1 MPPVVIAAAVSM
13 AAAGAAAATWIAA
26 STALIITIGASV
38 AGALLTKPPS
48 FGDYTSQQE
57 RKQVLRSSTAPQA
70 HIYGRTVTSGLL
82 FFAEEEKGS
91 STKEWVHLA
100 IALCGHPIDGV
111 EEIWL
116 GDEPIRN
123 YGSNATYE
131 IHSDRQ
137 TADPFMLAKCA
148 SWKDDMIGKGI
159 TWARISLK
167 FDADKFPAGIP
178 NIKFL
183 VRGKRVLDPRNN
195 TVAWTDNAALCIRD
209 YYASY
214 LKVDEADIN
223 TQQFIQAANI
233 CDQTVTNN
241 GVTRKRYTING
252 TFDASEASSAVLDD
266 LHLAC
271 AGEPTF
277 MAGQHGIFVGAY
289 YGPATM
295 NLVNSQ
301 IVSDVQIIPEASFG
315 DKLNIVTGTFLDPNA
330 QFAETE
336 FPQVRVDQYITEDG
350 AEFVDD
356 VKYRFVANVY
366 QAQQLAQIKINRTR
380 IGRSLK
386 FTMNMSGYSYRPGY
400 YVKFTLDELGISNQE
415 FRITDWS
422 INATKGVDITLRQET
437 PAVWLDIIGQPIER
451 PDITDFPSQG
461 IAAPLNLAFTVL
473 NIGDAVQGRLTW
485 KNGTVDVNYN
495 IVIIRQSGKIVQSIQ
510 VPGET
515 VDITGL
521 PRGSYEMA
529 VVSVNHF
536 GQHSPEAM
544 IVAEIHAP
552 NTPTSVLMDNG
563 YFEYTLKP
571 QSSDLAT
578 VSVQYDFW
586 TSGTTKLANTSD
598 ATVTGNA
605 TRKGI
610 GKTWTEASDKNDR
623 IYYWYIRAINAFGT
637 SPFIE
642 FAAHFEMEPGKA
654 IDFIDTNIK
663 ESETYQELDKG
674 ITDNNNAISNAN
686 QVINTVKNSVTNIQ
700 NDVSLINVD
709 ISDMQNDI
717 AQAQLAITHN
727 TESIAK
733 NIDDIVINKDAISK
747 NAADI
752 LANTGK
758 INKEITDRANAVS
771 AEATTRASQI
781 AQTAK
786 TAADNLLNEKLAR
799 EAAINQT
806 NTVVQNNYDSLATQ
820 IAQVSAGTG
829 QQFDSAR
836 IYYFDK
842 NPEGWSLDDAGNTP
856 MLVTED
862 GWLKAPTGQAK
873 FDARSSNDLNV
884 NGSAY
889 KFLKLRIRKVGTPN
903 WVGQLFWIG
912 STEQG
917 WTDARK
923 YNIPEPSYDANGVST
938 LDLNDLPWAAS
949 NMLRRIRLNL
959 SSNQTDTSY
968 YLIDFVAIGRPTPG
982 ASTAALEEERTARV
996 NADAS
1001 EAAARQ
1007 TLAAQVRG
1015 GYDGTDPSQLT
1026 SGLIYS
1032 ERQVRISAEQAISQS
1047 VTALRTDYN
1056 NNKATV
1062 QQSLDTLT
1070 NKTTSNANAIT
1081 NLTSTVDKKAD
1092 ATALNAL
1099 TTRVSTVEGTVTSQ
1113 GNSITSL
1120 TSSLNT
1126 LKNQTSNPWLDG
1138 SFESYTNGQNLS
1150 GSDGKCVVTTD
1161 QHYVGSKALKVTRS
1175 PNENGNSDKTLA
1187 VRSTIRENAFYKFE
1201 LYALM
1206 PADQQPSSGW
1216 NCVVGF
1222 NLKDSAGN
1230 QAWPFGVNITEAA
1243 LTAGGGRDKWVK
1255 FSGILSAGAG
1265 KTDAA
1270 VWISTRGASGA
1281 GTPGY
1286 TLYIDQFSIVDIT
1299 EALAAQQTADANA
1312 QATSALETRV
1322 TTAEGNISSQGSQ
1335 ITSLRND
1342 LTSVQ
1347 GQVSQ
1352 KADASALATLSTK
1365 VDQQGSTITSQG
1377 QSITDLS
1384 NNLSLANNDA
1394 TASHAIPT
1402 NMLVNPS
1409 FERML
1414 DAWSFSSGGP
1424 NGAESVTAQSPASG
1438 ARMLRTNPVGTVVI
1452 SQSVKLLAGR
1462 TYKYGCFVRAASGT
1476 NLQDAG
1482 NNKIRLGN
1490 FTTGAI
1496 IQALA
1501 INPADLPTNSTFKE
1515 YSGTYTPTADILVTL
1530 GLCSSINAGYQYW
1543 DDAYI
1548 VDITGESKADANAA
1562 ATTALTTRVSN
1573 AEGAITS
1580 QGSSITQLRNDLTA
1594 TNAEVAKKAS
1604 STALA
1609 TLEST
1614 VTQQGNTLTSQGD
1627 RVTSLENT
1635 LTVGDNIVPNSA
1647 MLNNAQG
1654 WGGHATTVD
1663 GYPAVTDTAA
1673 WSPTSPKFSV
1683 IPGDILDFS
1692 LFCVAGVAVT
1702 GLAWGIRFDGPNMTN
1717 NSIYVGALDYAAG
1730 EKKAVTGTIT
1740 VPVGATTGYLQPYS
1754 RNAVALTIYNVNVTR
1769 RNAGTIANA
1778 TAITNLTNK
1787 VTQQGTDIAS
1797 NSSSIESLSNQ
1808 LVNGKSNKWTRR
1820 IYKLQ
1825 LAGSTTEPTFSDI
1838 QGLTPY
1844 LIDEVDDTTKLDFG
1858 SFGSYTV
1865 AHYTAYVRM
1874 DADTKITVSPGARVF
1889 DDTGAVY
1896 VNDARAAAGGSNTS
1910 SLAFTLR
1917 AGWNKIE
1924 FLVNQWTG
1932 QAYVNLG
1939 LRISDTAKEMY
1950 SIMGVSAL
1958 SSAISQ
1964 VNSSVSKV
1972 GDTVTSNSN
1981 ALTQLTN
1988 SLADTNANVA
1998 KKADASALSALQ
2010 NTVTQQGGTI
2020 SAHSQSLTQLRN
2032 DLTTTQ
2038 GQVSQKAETTAV
2050 SALTQRVTDAEGK
2063 LSTQGSS
2070 ITELTNNI
2078 GNMRV
2083 GGTNLIPNSG
2093 TLAGL
2098 SGVVQGELY
2107 KGNAIRKVAIAAASG
2122 SAYDQF
2128 EIELPAPVDG
2138 TECVVSFYAKANNVD
2153 SLQIFTYLYSPN
2165 ATLTAVSSQGR
2176 TASWATGGDGSMILD
2191 LTTNWQRY
2199 WIKYTRKPGQTGSQR
2214 IIFGRLLKGSK
2225 DKEVYISSPKF
2236 EYGTMPTEWSEA
2248 PADNASASALQA
2260 LTTRVAQTETGVTSN
2275 ATAITDLRAEVT
2287 AVKGDVAKKADAT
2300 AVNTLSG
2307 KVDQQGQNITSN
2319 SSAITE
2325 LNNNID
2331 RGKKNFWLRQ
2341 VYSLKFNNAGQIPS
2355 LQDLIG
2361 VQPLDISEVED
2372 AAQMNFANFGSY
2384 LACYYKCMVYVDADT
2399 VISFG
2404 SGSRIIDDSG
2414 QIYINGASVLKLI
2427 GSDTSASITLKKGWS
2442 VLEIVINQW
2451 TGEAYFR
2458 PGIKLSD
2465 KVGQLYSS
2473 AGKLAVASAT
2483 QGLASRVEN
2492 NENQITSQG
2501 TLVAT
2506 IKNSV
2511 DNLNTAVGGKADSS
2525 AVTALTN
2532 RVTSAEGKLDAHA
2545 SNLSQLN
2552 SSLTAGDNLVPN
2564 PNMLNGGLG
2573 WSASSFGTID
2583 GYAAAI
2589 STSGWKPSSAK
2600 FTVTE
2605 GDILDLSLMVQC
2617 SGAATINFGIRFDGP
2632 SVSNLTVNTDNK
2644 VFTANEKARLE
2655 KQNIVV
2661 PKGCTT
2667 ALVQAGNF
2675 SGVTVSIY
2683 NVVVTRRNAA
2693 NVANTSAISGITT
2706 RVSDAEGKLNST
2718 ANAVTNLTASLNRRT
2733 VFNVVAKGLGSGGT
2747 THGIYDES
2755 GTRLF
2760 QQSRSYGVV
2769 TFKKNADGSTSIDQ
2783 SQTFD
2788 VYSGNYF
2795 ADYVDSLASG
2805 TQVCILT
2812 FDEPNQNKDKIYDAV
2827 KKLGGTA
2834 EAVQSLVYRGAYV
2847 LFGYKGLPSG
2857 GAIELVAPTGG
2868 AVDSRVDASVEFI
2881 NGVMQG
2887 LGGSIGAVRK
2897 NEATATALSS
2907 LTTRVSNAEGTI
2919 SSQGQS
2925 ITKLNNDVS
2934 TINGALSSKADASA
2948 VSALTGR
2955 VTSAEGK
2962 LDTQGTALTN
2972 LTNNLD
2978 SVVGAITSS
2987 GRIPNNLIQNSSF
3000 EGGKLGYVGW
3010 SDYVTV
3016 VTTGGNYGRACAKFS
3031 AGSAV
3036 GIGQSLSVTK
3046 GRVYRIGV
3054 YAKQDANTTIQDQ
3067 SNTKF
3072 RVANSSG
3079 LIGAYGYGPFTQTWT
3094 NVQFDWTANVDGVV
3108 DIQITAYLNT
3118 GAMYFDDFYVIDVTD
3133 LKSIQSNSSAITNLN
3148 SRVSQIDNDIT
3159 SQSNSITSLSN
3170 SINRLDRTSANLWV
3184 DASFESYNDN
3194 QQIGGAAAF
3203 VTTQQKFTGSKSL
3216 CVKRDPGTSGNS
3228 DKDIGTEIVLRDMG
3242 VYRFECV
3249 VLMPQSESPPSN
3261 WSVAIG
3267 IHVQD
3272 ANNTNSWAPAIYITE
3287 SSLPARDQWVRVTGI
3302 ASLSGG
3308 RTRGRLWVSCRGTSG
3323 SGTPGY
3329 KLYID
3334 DLVIT
3339 DVTDA
3344 NAAQAT
3350 ANANTT
3356 AISSLNTKVTDID
3369 GRVTANSTSL
3379 TQLNSKLD
3387 TKADASALNSLSTR
3401 VSTAEG
3407 KITAN
3412 ANSITSLTTRV
3423 GNAESGINGLN
3434 ETVASMGLAQTTT
3447 FQQLRSMIGDNSA
3460 SITTTNQAF
3469 TDLENS
3475 TANSVSTLTTQFN
3488 GLSASVQQTS
3498 NAIADVNGKLSA
3510 QWGVKVETNNGVP
3523 SVAGIQLG
3531 INATGSSAFLVK
3543 ADTFGVYNPNASGG
3557 MNLAFVV
3564 KGSQTYIRE
3573 SFIENGSINNAKIG
3587 NFIQSNN
3594 YVENQSGWAINKDGG
3609 AQFNNAIFRGTIYAN
3624 DGVFKGT
3631 VQADRFIGDIA
3642 TSASFN
3648 GFTVKGGEG
3657 SGTMNAWYQNSGY
3670 PMTITLNCTVRCNS
3684 YAGGVGDQSRDF
3696 YVVLTFNINGVQ
3708 STRRVVV
3715 DMRDKARG
3723 LVDIPQSFT
3732 VNIPAS
3738 NSRIGISL
3746 TGASYGPQQSEVSVS
3761 NIVVTAFR
3769 SNNGSFGQ

>member
-13 AAAGAAAATWIAA
+13 AAAGAAAATWIAV

-70 HIYGRTVTSGLL
+70 HIYGRTATSGLL

-183 VRGKRVLDPRNN
+183 VRGKRILDPRNN

-252 TFDASEASSAVLDD
+252 IFDASEASSAVLDD

-301 IVSDVQIIPEASFG
+301 IVSDVQIIPEAAFG
-315 DKLNIVTGTFLDPNA
+315 DKLNIVTGTFLDPNG

-336 FPQVRVDQYITEDG
+336 FPQVRIDQYIAEDG

-451 PDITDFPSQG
+451 PEITDFPSQG

-495 IVIIRQSGKIVQSIQ
+495 IVIIRQAGKIIQSIQ

-544 IVAEIHAP
+544 IIAEIHAP

-598 ATVTGNA
+598 ATVTRNA

-610 GKTWTEASDKNDR
+610 GKTWTESSDKNDR
-623 IYYWYIRAINAFGT
+623 IYYWYIRSINAFGT

-642 FAAHFEMEPGKA
+642 FAAHFQMEPGKA
-654 IDFIDTNIK
+654 IDFIDDNIK
-663 ESETYQELDKG
+663 GSGTYQELDKG
-674 ITDNNNAISNAN
+674 IVDNSQAISNAN
-686 QVINTVKNSVTNIQ
+686 QVINNVKTDVANIQ
-700 NDVSLINVD
+700 ADVNNIHIDVD
-709 ISDMQNDI
+709 TIQRDVLQIQIDVD
-717 AQAQLAITHN
+717 TN
-727 TESIAK
+727 TADIAK
-733 NIDDIVINKDAISK
+733 NVDSIAANTANITK
-747 NAADI
+747 NAQDI

-758 INKEITDRANAVS
+758 INKEITDRTNAVS
-771 AEATTRASQI
+771 AEATARANAI

-842 NPEGWSLDDAGNTP
+842 NTEGWSLDDAGNTP

-884 NGSAY
+884 NCSAY

-938 LDLNDLPWAAS
+938 LDINDLPWAAS
-949 NMLRRIRLNL
+949 NTLRRIRLNL
-959 SSNQTDTSY
+959 SSNQTTDNY

-996 NADAS
+996 NADAT

-1081 NLTSTVDKKAD
+1081 SLSSTVDKKAD

-1138 SFESYTNGQNLS
+1138 SFESYANGTNLS
-1150 GSDGKCVVTTD
+1150 GPNCVVTTD
-1161 QHYVGSKALKVTRS
+1161 QSYTGSKSLKVSRAA
-1175 PNENGNSDKTLA
+1175 NESGNSDKILA
-1187 VRSTIRENAFYKFE
+1187 VRSNIRENSYYRFE

-1206 PADQQPSSGW
+1206 PADQQPSNGW

-1222 NLKDSAGN
+1222 NLRDAAGN
-1230 QAWPFGVNITEAA
+1230 NAWPFGVNITEAA

-1255 FSGILSAGAG
+1255 FSGVLSAGPG

-1270 VWISTRGASGA
+1270 VWISPRGADGA

-1299 EALAAQQTADANA
+1299 EARAAQQTADANA

-1322 TTAEGNISSQGSQ
+1322 TTAEGNITSQGSQ

-1384 NNLSLANNDA
+1384 NGLSLANNDA
-1394 TASHAIPT
+1394 NASSAIPT
-1402 NMLVNPS
+1402 NMLANPS

-1414 DAWSFSSGGP
+1414 DAWRITSGST

-1438 ARMLRTNPVGTVVI
+1438 ARMLRTNPVGTVVL
-1452 SQSVKLLAGR
+1452 SQNVKLLAGR
-1462 TYKYGCFVRAASGT
+1462 TYKYGCFLRAASGT

-1482 NNKIRLGN
+1482 FNKIRLGN

-1496 IQALA
+1496 IQAII

-1515 YSGTYTPTADILVTL
+1515 YSRTYTPTADVLVTL
-1530 GLCSSINAGYQYW
+1530 SLCSSINTGYQYW

-1548 VDITGESKADANAA
+1548 VDITSEVKADANAA

-1573 AEGAITS
+1573 AEGSVTS
-1580 QGSSITQLRNDLTA
+1580 QGQAITKLTNDLGTTNTELAKKADATAVQDLRNTVTNQGDSLTAANSSITKLQSSINRRTVFTITA
-1594 TNAEVAKKAS
+1594 RGTGNSVTHGIFDESGATVFTPGRSWAVVTFAKQADG
-1604 STALA
+1604 STAIATSKTYDVFGGSANGTTMSSDIAALA
-1609 TLEST
+1609 SGTYVCVMTFDEPSSNRGTITSALESLGGTSQVVNSLPYRGAYILLGRKGMKPGDGLELRAPTGGDSTAYISTSVEFVNGIMMGLGAAGGVMMKADANASAITTLQNT
-1614 VTQQGNTLTSQGD
+1614 VTQQGNSITSSSNAI
-1627 RVTSLENT
+1627 TSLQNDLKT
-1635 LTVGDNIVPNSA
+1635 ANDNI
-1647 MLNNAQG
+1647 
-1654 WGGHATTVD
+1654 
-1663 GYPAVTDTAA
+1663 
-1673 WSPTSPKFSV
+1673 
-1683 IPGDILDFS
+1683 
-1692 LFCVAGVAVT
+1692 
-1702 GLAWGIRFDGPNMTN
+1702 
-1717 NSIYVGALDYAAG
+1717 
-1730 EKKAVTGTIT
+1730 
-1740 VPVGATTGYLQPYS
+1740 
-1754 RNAVALTIYNVNVTR
+1754 
-1769 RNAGTIANA
+1769 
-1778 TAITNLTNK
+1778 
-1787 VTQQGTDIAS
+1787 
-1797 NSSSIESLSNQ
+1797 
-1808 LVNGKSNKWTRR
+1808 
-1820 IYKLQ
+1820 
-1825 LAGSTTEPTFSDI
+1825 
-1838 QGLTPY
+1838 
-1844 LIDEVDDTTKLDFG
+1844 
-1858 SFGSYTV
+1858 
-1865 AHYTAYVRM
+1865 
-1874 DADTKITVSPGARVF
+1874 
-1889 DDTGAVY
+1889 
-1896 VNDARAAAGGSNTS
+1896 
-1910 SLAFTLR
+1910 
-1917 AGWNKIE
+1917 
-1924 FLVNQWTG
+1924 
-1932 QAYVNLG
+1932 
-1939 LRISDTAKEMY
+1939 
-1950 SIMGVSAL
+1950 
-1958 SSAISQ
+1958 
-1964 VNSSVSKV
+1964 
-1972 GDTVTSNSN
+1972 
-1981 ALTQLTN
+1981 
-1988 SLADTNANVA
+1988 A
-1998 KKADASALSALQ
+1998 KKADASALSVLQ
-2010 NTVTQQGGTI
+2010 NTVTQQGNSI
-2020 SAHSQSLTQLRN
+2020 DSQSKSITNLTNSLVAGSLIVN
-2032 DLTTTQ
+2032 GDLSVNADKWIDSGT
-2038 GQVSQKAETTAV
+2038 
-2050 SALTQRVTDAEGK
+2050 
-2063 LSTQGSS
+2063 GSS
-2070 ITELTNNI
+2070 FSYNATDKAIQSGGNSIRVANLTAIPVEPGMTLTVSFELKASVAGTVPSADIMGFCETANFNGTWI
-2078 GNMRV
+2078 MSQANWLKNMATTYNTSTYTFTVPANFTGKFLYLRFASG
-2083 GGTNLIPNSG
+2083 GGTPSNF
-2093 TLAGL
+2093 T
-2098 SGVVQGELY
+2098 
-2107 KGNAIRKVAIAAASG
+2107 
-2122 SAYDQF
+2122 
-2128 EIELPAPVDG
+2128 
-2138 TECVVSFYAKANNVD
+2138 
-2153 SLQIFTYLYSPN
+2153 IF
-2165 ATLTAVSSQGR
+2165 
-2176 TASWATGGDGSMILD
+2176 
-2191 LTTNWQRY
+2191 
-2199 WIKYTRKPGQTGSQR
+2199 
-2214 IIFGRLLKGSK
+2214 
-2225 DKEVYISSPKF
+2225 
-2236 EYGTMPTEWSEA
+2236 
-2248 PADNASASALQA
+2248 
-2260 LTTRVAQTETGVTSN
+2260 
-2275 ATAITDLRAEVT
+2275 LR
-2287 AVKGDVAKKADAT
+2287 
-2300 AVNTLSG
+2300 
-2307 KVDQQGQNITSN
+2307 
-2319 SSAITE
+2319 
-2325 LNNNID
+2325 
-2331 RGKKNFWLRQ
+2331 
-2341 VYSLKFNNAGQIPS
+2341 
-2355 LQDLIG
+2355 
-2361 VQPLDISEVED
+2361 
-2372 AAQMNFANFGSY
+2372 
-2384 LACYYKCMVYVDADT
+2384 
-2399 VISFG
+2399 
-2404 SGSRIIDDSG
+2404 
-2414 QIYINGASVLKLI
+2414 
-2427 GSDTSASITLKKGWS
+2427 
-2442 VLEIVINQW
+2442 
-2451 TGEAYFR
+2451 
-2458 PGIKLSD
+2458 
-2465 KVGQLYSS
+2465 
-2473 AGKLAVASAT
+2473 
-2483 QGLASRVEN
+2483 
-2492 NENQITSQG
+2492 
-2501 TLVAT
+2501 
-2506 IKNSV
+2506 
-2511 DNLNTAVGGKADSS
+2511 
-2525 AVTALTN
+2525 
-2532 RVTSAEGKLDAHA
+2532 
-2545 SNLSQLN
+2545 
-2552 SSLTAGDNLVPN
+2552 
-2564 PNMLNGGLG
+2564 
-2573 WSASSFGTID
+2573 
-2583 GYAAAI
+2583 
-2589 STSGWKPSSAK
+2589 
-2600 FTVTE
+2600 
-2605 GDILDLSLMVQC
+2605 
-2617 SGAATINFGIRFDGP
+2617 
-2632 SVSNLTVNTDNK
+2632 
-2644 VFTANEKARLE
+2644 
-2655 KQNIVV
+2655 
-2661 PKGCTT
+2661 
-2667 ALVQAGNF
+2667 
-2675 SGVTVSIY
+2675 
-2683 NVVVTRRNAA
+2683 NVVVTSSTG
-2693 NVANTSAISGITT
+2693 VAG
-2706 RVSDAEGKLNST
+2706 
-2718 ANAVTNLTASLNRRT
+2718 
-2733 VFNVVAKGLGSGGT
+2733 
-2747 THGIYDES
+2747 
-2755 GTRLF
+2755 
-2760 QQSRSYGVV
+2760 
-2769 TFKKNADGSTSIDQ
+2769 
-2783 SQTFD
+2783 
-2788 VYSGNYF
+2788 
-2795 ADYVDSLASG
+2795 
-2805 TQVCILT
+2805 
-2812 FDEPNQNKDKIYDAV
+2812 
-2827 KKLGGTA
+2827 
-2834 EAVQSLVYRGAYV
+2834 
-2847 LFGYKGLPSG
+2847 
-2857 GAIELVAPTGG
+2857 
-2868 AVDSRVDASVEFI
+2868 
-2881 NGVMQG
+2881 
-2887 LGGSIGAVRK
+2887 
-2897 NEATATALSS
+2897 
-2907 LTTRVSNAEGTI
+2907 
-2919 SSQGQS
+2919 
-2925 ITKLNNDVS
+2925 
-2934 TINGALSSKADASA
+2934 
-2948 VSALTGR
+2948 
-2955 VTSAEGK
+2955 
-2962 LDTQGTALTN
+2962 
-2972 LTNNLD
+2972 
-2978 SVVGAITSS
+2978 
-2987 GRIPNNLIQNSSF
+2987 
-3000 EGGKLGYVGW
+3000 
-3010 SDYVTV
+3010 
-3016 VTTGGNYGRACAKFS
+3016 
-3031 AGSAV
+3031 
-3036 GIGQSLSVTK
+3036 
-3046 GRVYRIGV
+3046 
-3054 YAKQDANTTIQDQ
+3054 
-3067 SNTKF
+3067 
-3072 RVANSSG
+3072 
-3079 LIGAYGYGPFTQTWT
+3079 
-3094 NVQFDWTANVDGVV
+3094 
-3108 DIQITAYLNT
+3108 
-3118 GAMYFDDFYVIDVTD
+3118 
-3133 LKSIQSNSSAITNLN
+3133 
-3148 SRVSQIDNDIT
+3148 
-3159 SQSNSITSLSN
+3159 
-3170 SINRLDRTSANLWV
+3170 
-3184 DASFESYNDN
+3184 
-3194 QQIGGAAAF
+3194 
-3203 VTTQQKFTGSKSL
+3203 
-3216 CVKRDPGTSGNS
+3216 
-3228 DKDIGTEIVLRDMG
+3228 
-3242 VYRFECV
+3242 
-3249 VLMPQSESPPSN
+3249 
-3261 WSVAIG
+3261 
-3267 IHVQD
+3267 
-3272 ANNTNSWAPAIYITE
+3272 
-3287 SSLPARDQWVRVTGI
+3287 
-3302 ASLSGG
+3302 
-3308 RTRGRLWVSCRGTSG
+3308 
-3323 SGTPGY
+3323 
-3329 KLYID
+3329 
-3334 DLVIT
+3334 
-3339 DVTDA
+3339 
-3344 NAAQAT
+3344 
-3350 ANANTT
+3350 
-3356 AISSLNTKVTDID
+3356 
-3369 GRVTANSTSL
+3369 
-3379 TQLNSKLD
+3379 
-3387 TKADASALNSLSTR
+3387 KADASALNALTSR
-3401 VSTAEG
+3401 VTTAEG
-3407 KITAN
+3407 KITSN
-3412 ANSITSLTTRV
+3412 ANSITSLTSRV

-3434 ETVASMGLAQTTT
+3434 ETVASLGLAQTTT

-3460 SITTTNQAF
+3460 SITNTNQAF

-3531 INATGSSAFLVK
+3531 IDATGSSAFLVK
-3543 ADTFGVYNPNASGG
+3543 ANTFGVYNPNASGG

-3624 DGVFKGT
+3624 AGVFNGT
-3631 VQADRFIGDIA
+3631 VYANRVEGDIGSFAINIAQHRTRKVPKATWQWFELARFRRQNFDQVINIRGGLMQSDSITIDGGAKLRAGMSYAPGADGGLDPGYLSYAMLLRATGA
-3642 TSASFN
+3642 TSGGGSMEIGIELAYETGGSTRLLTAQASMDVANMSFVVPAGTGDAVLRYGCYLDRN
-3648 GFTVKGGEG
+3648 GQ
-3657 SGTMNAWYQNSGY
+3657 M
-3670 PMTITLNCTVRCNS
+3670 
-3684 YAGGVGDQSRDF
+3684 
-3696 YVVLTFNINGVQ
+3696 VLTILSRFDAFAARNNNVIRGS
-3708 STRRVVV
+3708 ST
-3715 DMRDKARG
+3715 
-3723 LVDIPQSFT
+3723 P
-3732 VNIPAS
+3732 
-3738 NSRIGISL
+3738 
-3746 TGASYGPQQSEVSVS
+3746 
-3761 NIVVTAFR
+3761 
-3769 SNNGSFGQ
+3769 

>member
-183 VRGKRVLDPRNN
+183 VRGKHVLDPRNN
-195 TVAWTDNAALCIRD
+195 TVAWTDNAALCILD

-366 QAQQLAQIKINRTR
+366 QAQQLAQLKINRTR

-461 IAAPLNLAFTVL
+461 IAAPLNLSFTVL

-495 IVIIRQSGKIVQSIQ
+495 IVIIRQDGKIVQSIQ

-654 IDFIDTNIK
+654 IDFIDDNIK
-663 ESETYQELDKG
+663 GSGTYQELDKG
-674 ITDNNNAISNAN
+674 IVDNSQAISNAN
-686 QVINTVKNSVTNIQ
+686 QVINNVKTDVANIQ
-700 NDVSLINVD
+700 ADVNNIHIDVD
-709 ISDMQNDI
+709 TIQRDVLQIQIDVD
-717 AQAQLAITHN
+717 TN
-727 TESIAK
+727 TADIAK
-733 NIDDIVINKDAISK
+733 NVDSIAANTANITK
-747 NAADI
+747 NAQDI
-752 LANTGK
+752 LANTSK
-758 INKEITDRANAVS
+758 INKEITDRTNAVS
-771 AEATTRASQI
+771 AEAATRANEIQ
-781 AQTAK
+781 QTAK

-806 NTVVQNNYDSLATQ
+806 NTVVQNNYNSLATQ
-820 IAQVSAGTG
+820 LAQVSAGTG

-923 YNIPEPSYDANGVST
+923 YNIPEPSYDSNGVST
-938 LDLNDLPWAAS
+938 LDINDVPWAAS
-949 NMLRRIRLNL
+949 NTLSRIRLNL
-959 SSNQTDTSY
+959 SSNQTTNNY

-996 NADAS
+996 NADAT

-1007 TLAAQVRG
+1007 TLAAQIRG

-1047 VTALRTDYN
+1047 VTALQTDYN
-1056 NNKATV
+1056 NNKTSV

-1138 SFESYTNGQNLS
+1138 SFESYANGTNLS
-1150 GSDGKCVVTTD
+1150 GPNCVVTTD
-1161 QHYVGSKALKVTRS
+1161 QRYTGSKSLKVSRGA
-1175 PNENGNSDKTLA
+1175 NESGHSDKILA
-1187 VRSTIRENAFYKFE
+1187 VRSNIRENSYYRFE

-1206 PADQQPSSGW
+1206 PADQQPSNGW

-1222 NLKDSAGN
+1222 NLKHSSGN
-1230 QAWPFGVNITEAA
+1230 QAWPIGVTITEAT
-1243 LTAGGGRDKWVK
+1243 LTAGGGRDRWVK
-1255 FSGILSAGAG
+1255 FSGILSADAG

-1270 VWISTRGASGA
+1270 VWISTRGANGA

-1322 TTAEGNISSQGSQ
+1322 TTAEGNITSQGSQ

-1384 NNLSLANNDA
+1384 NNLSLANNDV

-1402 NMLVNPS
+1402 NMLANPS

-1414 DAWSFSSGGP
+1414 DAWAFSSGGP

-1438 ARMLRTNPVGTVVI
+1438 ARMLRTNPVGTVVL
-1452 SQSVKLLAGR
+1452 SQNVKLLAGR
-1462 TYKYGCFVRAASGT
+1462 TYKYGCFLRAASGT

-1482 NNKIRLGN
+1482 NNKIRLVN
-1490 FTTGAI
+1490 LTTGAI

-1501 INPADLPTNSTFKE
+1501 INPTDLPTNSTFKE
-1515 YSGTYTPTADILVTL
+1515 YSGTYTPTADVLVTL

-1548 VDITGESKADANAA
+1548 VDITGETKADANAA

-1604 STALA
+1604 SAALA

-1614 VTQQGNTLTSQGD
+1614 VTQQGQSITSQGQSI
-1627 RVTSLENT
+1627 VNLQSSL
-1635 LTVGDNIVPNSA
+1635 
-1647 MLNNAQG
+1647 
-1654 WGGHATTVD
+1654 
-1663 GYPAVTDTAA
+1663 DT
-1673 WSPTSPKFSV
+1673 
-1683 IPGDILDFS
+1683 
-1692 LFCVAGVAVT
+1692 
-1702 GLAWGIRFDGPNMTN
+1702 TN
-1717 NSIYVGALDYAAG
+1717 NNVS
-1730 EKKAVTGTIT
+1730 KKAD
-1740 VPVGATTGYLQPYS
+1740 ASALQTLQ
-1754 RNAVALTIYNVNVTR
+1754 NT
-1769 RNAGTIANA
+1769 
-1778 TAITNLTNK
+1778 
-1787 VTQQGTDIAS
+1787 VTQQGNSIT
-1797 NSSSIESLSNQ
+1797 SSSNAITSLQND
-1808 LVNGKSNKWTRR
+1808 LK
-1820 IYKLQ
+1820 
-1825 LAGSTTEPTFSDI
+1825 
-1838 QGLTPY
+1838 
-1844 LIDEVDDTTKLDFG
+1844 
-1858 SFGSYTV
+1858 
-1865 AHYTAYVRM
+1865 TA
-1874 DADTKITVSPGARVF
+1874 
-1889 DDTGAVY
+1889 
-1896 VNDARAAAGGSNTS
+1896 NDN
-1910 SLAFTLR
+1910 
-1917 AGWNKIE
+1917 I
-1924 FLVNQWTG
+1924 
-1932 QAYVNLG
+1932 
-1939 LRISDTAKEMY
+1939 
-1950 SIMGVSAL
+1950 
-1958 SSAISQ
+1958 
-1964 VNSSVSKV
+1964 
-1972 GDTVTSNSN
+1972 
-1981 ALTQLTN
+1981 
-1988 SLADTNANVA
+1988 A
-1998 KKADASALSALQ
+1998 KKADASALSVLQ
-2010 NTVTQQGGTI
+2010 NTVTQQGNSI
-2020 SAHSQSLTQLRN
+2020 DSQSKSITNLTNSLVAGSLIVN
-2032 DLTTTQ
+2032 GDLSVNADKWIDSGT
-2038 GQVSQKAETTAV
+2038 
-2050 SALTQRVTDAEGK
+2050 
-2063 LSTQGSS
+2063 GSS
-2070 ITELTNNI
+2070 FSYNATDKAIQSGGNSIRVANVTAIPVEPGMTLTVSFELKASVAGTVPSADIMGFCETANFNGTWIMSQANWLKNMATTYNTNTYSFVVPANFT
-2078 GNMRV
+2078 GKFLYLRFASG
-2083 GGTNLIPNSG
+2083 GGTPSNF
-2093 TLAGL
+2093 T
-2098 SGVVQGELY
+2098 
-2107 KGNAIRKVAIAAASG
+2107 
-2122 SAYDQF
+2122 
-2128 EIELPAPVDG
+2128 
-2138 TECVVSFYAKANNVD
+2138 
-2153 SLQIFTYLYSPN
+2153 IF
-2165 ATLTAVSSQGR
+2165 
-2176 TASWATGGDGSMILD
+2176 
-2191 LTTNWQRY
+2191 
-2199 WIKYTRKPGQTGSQR
+2199 
-2214 IIFGRLLKGSK
+2214 
-2225 DKEVYISSPKF
+2225 
-2236 EYGTMPTEWSEA
+2236 
-2248 PADNASASALQA
+2248 
-2260 LTTRVAQTETGVTSN
+2260 
-2275 ATAITDLRAEVT
+2275 LR
-2287 AVKGDVAKKADAT
+2287 
-2300 AVNTLSG
+2300 
-2307 KVDQQGQNITSN
+2307 
-2319 SSAITE
+2319 
-2325 LNNNID
+2325 
-2331 RGKKNFWLRQ
+2331 
-2341 VYSLKFNNAGQIPS
+2341 
-2355 LQDLIG
+2355 
-2361 VQPLDISEVED
+2361 
-2372 AAQMNFANFGSY
+2372 
-2384 LACYYKCMVYVDADT
+2384 
-2399 VISFG
+2399 
-2404 SGSRIIDDSG
+2404 
-2414 QIYINGASVLKLI
+2414 
-2427 GSDTSASITLKKGWS
+2427 
-2442 VLEIVINQW
+2442 
-2451 TGEAYFR
+2451 
-2458 PGIKLSD
+2458 
-2465 KVGQLYSS
+2465 
-2473 AGKLAVASAT
+2473 
-2483 QGLASRVEN
+2483 
-2492 NENQITSQG
+2492 
-2501 TLVAT
+2501 
-2506 IKNSV
+2506 
-2511 DNLNTAVGGKADSS
+2511 
-2525 AVTALTN
+2525 
-2532 RVTSAEGKLDAHA
+2532 
-2545 SNLSQLN
+2545 
-2552 SSLTAGDNLVPN
+2552 
-2564 PNMLNGGLG
+2564 
-2573 WSASSFGTID
+2573 
-2583 GYAAAI
+2583 
-2589 STSGWKPSSAK
+2589 
-2600 FTVTE
+2600 
-2605 GDILDLSLMVQC
+2605 
-2617 SGAATINFGIRFDGP
+2617 
-2632 SVSNLTVNTDNK
+2632 
-2644 VFTANEKARLE
+2644 
-2655 KQNIVV
+2655 
-2661 PKGCTT
+2661 
-2667 ALVQAGNF
+2667 
-2675 SGVTVSIY
+2675 
-2683 NVVVTRRNAA
+2683 NVVVTSSTG
-2693 NVANTSAISGITT
+2693 VAG
-2706 RVSDAEGKLNST
+2706 
-2718 ANAVTNLTASLNRRT
+2718 
-2733 VFNVVAKGLGSGGT
+2733 
-2747 THGIYDES
+2747 
-2755 GTRLF
+2755 
-2760 QQSRSYGVV
+2760 
-2769 TFKKNADGSTSIDQ
+2769 
-2783 SQTFD
+2783 
-2788 VYSGNYF
+2788 
-2795 ADYVDSLASG
+2795 
-2805 TQVCILT
+2805 
-2812 FDEPNQNKDKIYDAV
+2812 
-2827 KKLGGTA
+2827 
-2834 EAVQSLVYRGAYV
+2834 
-2847 LFGYKGLPSG
+2847 
-2857 GAIELVAPTGG
+2857 
-2868 AVDSRVDASVEFI
+2868 
-2881 NGVMQG
+2881 
-2887 LGGSIGAVRK
+2887 
-2897 NEATATALSS
+2897 
-2907 LTTRVSNAEGTI
+2907 
-2919 SSQGQS
+2919 
-2925 ITKLNNDVS
+2925 
-2934 TINGALSSKADASA
+2934 
-2948 VSALTGR
+2948 
-2955 VTSAEGK
+2955 
-2962 LDTQGTALTN
+2962 
-2972 LTNNLD
+2972 
-2978 SVVGAITSS
+2978 
-2987 GRIPNNLIQNSSF
+2987 
-3000 EGGKLGYVGW
+3000 
-3010 SDYVTV
+3010 
-3016 VTTGGNYGRACAKFS
+3016 
-3031 AGSAV
+3031 
-3036 GIGQSLSVTK
+3036 
-3046 GRVYRIGV
+3046 
-3054 YAKQDANTTIQDQ
+3054 
-3067 SNTKF
+3067 
-3072 RVANSSG
+3072 
-3079 LIGAYGYGPFTQTWT
+3079 
-3094 NVQFDWTANVDGVV
+3094 
-3108 DIQITAYLNT
+3108 
-3118 GAMYFDDFYVIDVTD
+3118 
-3133 LKSIQSNSSAITNLN
+3133 
-3148 SRVSQIDNDIT
+3148 
-3159 SQSNSITSLSN
+3159 
-3170 SINRLDRTSANLWV
+3170 
-3184 DASFESYNDN
+3184 
-3194 QQIGGAAAF
+3194 
-3203 VTTQQKFTGSKSL
+3203 
-3216 CVKRDPGTSGNS
+3216 
-3228 DKDIGTEIVLRDMG
+3228 
-3242 VYRFECV
+3242 
-3249 VLMPQSESPPSN
+3249 
-3261 WSVAIG
+3261 
-3267 IHVQD
+3267 
-3272 ANNTNSWAPAIYITE
+3272 
-3287 SSLPARDQWVRVTGI
+3287 
-3302 ASLSGG
+3302 
-3308 RTRGRLWVSCRGTSG
+3308 
-3323 SGTPGY
+3323 
-3329 KLYID
+3329 
-3334 DLVIT
+3334 
-3339 DVTDA
+3339 
-3344 NAAQAT
+3344 
-3350 ANANTT
+3350 
-3356 AISSLNTKVTDID
+3356 
-3369 GRVTANSTSL
+3369 
-3379 TQLNSKLD
+3379 
-3387 TKADASALNSLSTR
+3387 KADASALNALTSR
-3401 VSTAEG
+3401 VTTAEG
-3407 KITAN
+3407 KITSN
-3412 ANSITSLTTRV
+3412 ANSITSLTSRV
-3423 GNAESGINGLN
+3423 DTAESGINGLN
-3434 ETVASMGLAQTTT
+3434 ETVASLGLAQTTT

-3460 SITTTNQAF
+3460 SITNTNQAF

-3498 NAIADVNGKLSA
+3498 NAIADVNGKMSA

-3531 INATGSSAFLVK
+3531 IDATGSSAFLVK

-3557 MNLAFVV
+3557 MDLAFVV

-3587 NFIQSNN
+3587 NVIQSNN
-3594 YVENQSGWAINKDGG
+3594 YVEGQSGWSINKDGG
-3609 AQFNNAIFRGTIYAN
+3609 AQFNNAVFRGTIYAN
-3624 DGVFKGT
+3624 NGVFKGT

-3696 YVVLTFNINGVQ
+3696 YVILTFNINGVQ

>member
-137 TADPFMLAKCA
+137 TADPFMLANCT

-451 PDITDFPSQG
+451 PEITDFPSQG

-495 IVIIRQSGKIVQSIQ
+495 IVIIRQAGKIVQSIQ

-521 PRGSYEMA
+521 PRGSYQMA

-610 GKTWTEASDKNDR
+610 GKTWTEVSDKNDR

-654 IDFIDTNIK
+654 IDFIDDNIK
-663 ESETYQELDKG
+663 GSGTYQELDKG
-674 ITDNNNAISNAN
+674 IVDNSQAISNAN
-686 QVINTVKNSVTNIQ
+686 QVINNVKTDVANIQ
-700 NDVSLINVD
+700 ADVNNIHIDVD
-709 ISDMQNDI
+709 TIQRDVLQIQIDVD
-717 AQAQLAITHN
+717 TN
-727 TESIAK
+727 TADIAK
-733 NIDDIVINKDAISK
+733 NVDSIAANTANITK
-747 NAADI
+747 NAQDI
-752 LANTGK
+752 LANTSK
-758 INKEITDRANAVS
+758 INKEITDRTNAVS
-771 AEATTRASQI
+771 AEATTRANQI
-781 AQTAK
+781 QQTAK

-806 NTVVQNNYDSLATQ
+806 NTVVQNNYNSLATQ
-820 IAQVSAGTG
+820 LAQVSAGTG

-923 YNIPEPSYDANGVST
+923 YNIPEPSYDSNGVST
-938 LDLNDLPWAAS
+938 LDINDLPWSAS
-949 NMLRRIRLNL
+949 NTLRRIRLNL
-959 SSNQTDTSY
+959 SSNQTTDNY

-996 NADAS
+996 NADAT

-1032 ERQVRISAEQAISQS
+1032 ERQVRITAEQAISQS
-1047 VTALRTDYN
+1047 VTALQTDYN
-1056 NNKATV
+1056 NNKTSV

-1081 NLTSTVDKKAD
+1081 SLSSTVDKKAD

-1138 SFESYTNGQNLS
+1138 SFESYANGTNLS
-1150 GSDGKCVVTTD
+1150 GPNCVVTTD
-1161 QHYVGSKALKVTRS
+1161 QRYTGSKSLKVSRGA
-1175 PNENGNSDKTLA
+1175 NESGNSDKILA
-1187 VRSTIRENAFYKFE
+1187 VRSNIRENSYYRFE

-1206 PADQQPSSGW
+1206 PADQQPSNGW
-1216 NCVVGF
+1216 NCIVGF

-1243 LTAGGGRDKWVK
+1243 LTAGGGRDRWVK
-1255 FSGILSAGAG
+1255 FSGVLSAGPG

-1270 VWISTRGASGA
+1270 VWISTRGANGA

-1299 EALAAQQTADANA
+1299 EARAAQQTADANA

-1322 TTAEGNISSQGSQ
+1322 TTAEGNITSQGSQ

-1384 NNLSLANNDA
+1384 NGLSMSNNDA
-1394 TASHAIPT
+1394 NASSSIPT
-1402 NMLVNPS
+1402 NMLANPS

-1414 DAWSFSSGGP
+1414 DAWAFSSGGP

-1438 ARMLRTNPVGTVVI
+1438 ARMLRTNPVGTVVL
-1452 SQSVKLLAGR
+1452 SQNVKLLAGR
-1462 TYKYGCFVRAASGT
+1462 TYKFGCFLRASSGT

-1490 FTTGAI
+1490 LATGAI

-1501 INPADLPTNSTFKE
+1501 INPADLPTNTTFKE

-1548 VDITGESKADANAA
+1548 VDITGEVKADANAA

-1604 STALA
+1604 SAAL
-1609 TLEST
+1609 TSLEST
-1614 VTQQGNTLTSQGD
+1614 VTQQGKDITTQGQSITQLRNDLTSTQGQVSQKAD
-1627 RVTSLENT
+1627 ASAVTALTQRVNQNDQSISSNT
-1635 LTVGDNIVPNSA
+1635 TNITDMSNRLINGLRNNWSRRIYPVQLASGSA
-1647 MLNNAQG
+1647 IPSFSDIRAV
-1654 WGGHATTVD
+1654 APTTVD
-1663 GYPAVTDTAA
+1663 E
-1673 WSPTSPKFSV
+1673 
-1683 IPGDILDFS
+1683 
-1692 LFCVAGVAVT
+1692 VADA
-1702 GLAWGIRFDGPNMTN
+1702 
-1717 NSIYVGALDYAAG
+1717 
-1730 EKKAVTGTIT
+1730 
-1740 VPVGATTGYLQPYS
+1740 
-1754 RNAVALTIYNVNVTR
+1754 
-1769 RNAGTIANA
+1769 
-1778 TAITNLTNK
+1778 
-1787 VTQQGTDIAS
+1787 
-1797 NSSSIESLSNQ
+1797 
-1808 LVNGKSNKWTRR
+1808 
-1820 IYKLQ
+1820 
-1825 LAGSTTEPTFSDI
+1825 
-1838 QGLTPY
+1838 
-1844 LIDEVDDTTKLDFG
+1844 TKLDFTFAG
-1858 SFGSYTV
+1858 NYTV
-1865 AHYTAYVRM
+1865 ALYSCQVKVAANT
-1874 DADTKITVSPGARVF
+1874 TITLGPGSRVF
-1889 DDTGAVY
+1889 DDAGIVV
-1896 VNDARAAAGGSNTS
+1896 VNGVQVASGNSTTS
-1910 SLAFTLR
+1910 TVIFELK
-1917 AGWNKIE
+1917 AGWNTVE

-1932 QAYVNLG
+1932 QAYINLG
-1939 LRISDTAKEMY
+1939 MKLSAAVSEMY
-1950 SIMGVSAL
+1950 SGLGVSAL
-1958 SSAISQ
+1958 SNATGVLSSNVNQIGKDVVSNAQSITQLNNSLSQTNTKVDGKADQTALNSLTGRVTTTETGLTAANNSITSLNTSVSQQSKRGANLLPDGTFESYADGYNLSNNRVLVSTDDSHGGNKCIRVTRPNDYNANATDNSDNHIFSGFQVRDNAVFYLECWVKLDAKSTTMDGSVQIAVGMSFQYQDNSWQWPALIKSAKDLSSTQWTKVSGYLKSTKSGVKQAMFRISVPNVSTVKAGNSFLIDDIVLTEVTDAYNAQSTADANASAISTLNSTVTQ
-1964 VNSSVSKV
+1964 QGDQLTSQGNSITKLTNDLATTNTEVGKKADATALTALTNRVTQTEKDISSTSTSVTTLNNKVDAISVGGTNLIKNSGTMTGWSNVVSETYRGNAVIGATVKAGSGYRDLREVILDAPVDASEYVYSFYAKGAVDGQTMSVFFYNPNTTKSAETSQGVKSGNTDGRASFTLTTSWARYWVKWKNTPGTGTKRLILCRIESSASADQSVYISSPKLEVGNVVSDWNSAPTDSASASAVDVLTTTVNQH
-1972 GDTVTSNSN
+1972 GDTLTSIGNR
-1981 ALTQLTN
+1981 TT
-1988 SLADTNANVA
+1988 SLENGLSTTNANVSKKADASALQTLQNTVTQQGNDISSQGTRVTSIETNLTSGGNLIPNPRMLNNAQGWDGNATTVDGYAAVRSAAGWQPSSAPFEVTPGDTLDLSLMCLVDAAITFAWGLRFDGPNFSNKTSYVNNLSYQAGEKKAVSGTFVVPAGATTAKLQPNMSVTTGVTIYNVVITRRDAKTIANSSAIDSLTSKVNTQGDTITSIGNRTTSLENGLTTAQNDITKKADATAVQDLRNTVTNQGDSLTAANSSITKLQSSINRRTVFTITARGNGNSVTHGIFDESGATVFTPGRSWAVVTFAKQNDGSTAIATSKTYDVFGGAANGTTMASDIAALASGTYVCVMTFDEPSGNRGTITSALELLGGTSQVVNSLPYRGAYILLGRKGMKPGDGLELRAPTGGDSTAYISTSVEFVNGIMMGLGAAGGVMMKADANASAITTLQNTVTQQGNSITSSSNAITSLQNDLKTANDNIA
-1998 KKADASALSALQ
+1998 KKADASALSVLQ
-2010 NTVTQQGGTI
+2010 NTVTQQGNSI
-2020 SAHSQSLTQLRN
+2020 DSQSKSITNLTNSLVAGSLIVN
-2032 DLTTTQ
+2032 GDLSVNADKWIDSGT
-2038 GQVSQKAETTAV
+2038 
-2050 SALTQRVTDAEGK
+2050 
-2063 LSTQGSS
+2063 GSS
-2070 ITELTNNI
+2070 FSYNATDKAIQSGGNSIRVANVTAIPVEPGMTLTVSFELKASVAGTVPSADTMGFCETANFNGTWIMSQANWLKNMATTYNTNTYSFVVPANFT
-2078 GNMRV
+2078 GKFLYLRFTSG
-2083 GGTNLIPNSG
+2083 GGTPSNF
-2093 TLAGL
+2093 T
-2098 SGVVQGELY
+2098 
-2107 KGNAIRKVAIAAASG
+2107 
-2122 SAYDQF
+2122 
-2128 EIELPAPVDG
+2128 
-2138 TECVVSFYAKANNVD
+2138 
-2153 SLQIFTYLYSPN
+2153 IF
-2165 ATLTAVSSQGR
+2165 
-2176 TASWATGGDGSMILD
+2176 
-2191 LTTNWQRY
+2191 
-2199 WIKYTRKPGQTGSQR
+2199 
-2214 IIFGRLLKGSK
+2214 
-2225 DKEVYISSPKF
+2225 
-2236 EYGTMPTEWSEA
+2236 
-2248 PADNASASALQA
+2248 
-2260 LTTRVAQTETGVTSN
+2260 
-2275 ATAITDLRAEVT
+2275 LR
-2287 AVKGDVAKKADAT
+2287 
-2300 AVNTLSG
+2300 
-2307 KVDQQGQNITSN
+2307 
-2319 SSAITE
+2319 
-2325 LNNNID
+2325 
-2331 RGKKNFWLRQ
+2331 
-2341 VYSLKFNNAGQIPS
+2341 
-2355 LQDLIG
+2355 
-2361 VQPLDISEVED
+2361 
-2372 AAQMNFANFGSY
+2372 
-2384 LACYYKCMVYVDADT
+2384 
-2399 VISFG
+2399 
-2404 SGSRIIDDSG
+2404 
-2414 QIYINGASVLKLI
+2414 
-2427 GSDTSASITLKKGWS
+2427 
-2442 VLEIVINQW
+2442 
-2451 TGEAYFR
+2451 
-2458 PGIKLSD
+2458 
-2465 KVGQLYSS
+2465 
-2473 AGKLAVASAT
+2473 
-2483 QGLASRVEN
+2483 
-2492 NENQITSQG
+2492 
-2501 TLVAT
+2501 
-2506 IKNSV
+2506 
-2511 DNLNTAVGGKADSS
+2511 
-2525 AVTALTN
+2525 
-2532 RVTSAEGKLDAHA
+2532 
-2545 SNLSQLN
+2545 
-2552 SSLTAGDNLVPN
+2552 
-2564 PNMLNGGLG
+2564 
-2573 WSASSFGTID
+2573 
-2583 GYAAAI
+2583 
-2589 STSGWKPSSAK
+2589 
-2600 FTVTE
+2600 
-2605 GDILDLSLMVQC
+2605 
-2617 SGAATINFGIRFDGP
+2617 
-2632 SVSNLTVNTDNK
+2632 
-2644 VFTANEKARLE
+2644 
-2655 KQNIVV
+2655 
-2661 PKGCTT
+2661 
-2667 ALVQAGNF
+2667 
-2675 SGVTVSIY
+2675 
-2683 NVVVTRRNAA
+2683 NVVVTSSTG
-2693 NVANTSAISGITT
+2693 VAG
-2706 RVSDAEGKLNST
+2706 
-2718 ANAVTNLTASLNRRT
+2718 
-2733 VFNVVAKGLGSGGT
+2733 
-2747 THGIYDES
+2747 
-2755 GTRLF
+2755 
-2760 QQSRSYGVV
+2760 
-2769 TFKKNADGSTSIDQ
+2769 
-2783 SQTFD
+2783 
-2788 VYSGNYF
+2788 
-2795 ADYVDSLASG
+2795 
-2805 TQVCILT
+2805 
-2812 FDEPNQNKDKIYDAV
+2812 
-2827 KKLGGTA
+2827 
-2834 EAVQSLVYRGAYV
+2834 
-2847 LFGYKGLPSG
+2847 
-2857 GAIELVAPTGG
+2857 
-2868 AVDSRVDASVEFI
+2868 
-2881 NGVMQG
+2881 
-2887 LGGSIGAVRK
+2887 
-2897 NEATATALSS
+2897 
-2907 LTTRVSNAEGTI
+2907 
-2919 SSQGQS
+2919 
-2925 ITKLNNDVS
+2925 
-2934 TINGALSSKADASA
+2934 
-2948 VSALTGR
+2948 
-2955 VTSAEGK
+2955 
-2962 LDTQGTALTN
+2962 
-2972 LTNNLD
+2972 
-2978 SVVGAITSS
+2978 
-2987 GRIPNNLIQNSSF
+2987 
-3000 EGGKLGYVGW
+3000 
-3010 SDYVTV
+3010 
-3016 VTTGGNYGRACAKFS
+3016 
-3031 AGSAV
+3031 
-3036 GIGQSLSVTK
+3036 
-3046 GRVYRIGV
+3046 
-3054 YAKQDANTTIQDQ
+3054 
-3067 SNTKF
+3067 
-3072 RVANSSG
+3072 
-3079 LIGAYGYGPFTQTWT
+3079 
-3094 NVQFDWTANVDGVV
+3094 
-3108 DIQITAYLNT
+3108 
-3118 GAMYFDDFYVIDVTD
+3118 
-3133 LKSIQSNSSAITNLN
+3133 
-3148 SRVSQIDNDIT
+3148 
-3159 SQSNSITSLSN
+3159 
-3170 SINRLDRTSANLWV
+3170 
-3184 DASFESYNDN
+3184 
-3194 QQIGGAAAF
+3194 
-3203 VTTQQKFTGSKSL
+3203 
-3216 CVKRDPGTSGNS
+3216 
-3228 DKDIGTEIVLRDMG
+3228 
-3242 VYRFECV
+3242 
-3249 VLMPQSESPPSN
+3249 
-3261 WSVAIG
+3261 
-3267 IHVQD
+3267 
-3272 ANNTNSWAPAIYITE
+3272 
-3287 SSLPARDQWVRVTGI
+3287 
-3302 ASLSGG
+3302 
-3308 RTRGRLWVSCRGTSG
+3308 
-3323 SGTPGY
+3323 
-3329 KLYID
+3329 
-3334 DLVIT
+3334 
-3339 DVTDA
+3339 
-3344 NAAQAT
+3344 
-3350 ANANTT
+3350 
-3356 AISSLNTKVTDID
+3356 
-3369 GRVTANSTSL
+3369 
-3379 TQLNSKLD
+3379 
-3387 TKADASALNSLSTR
+3387 KADASALNALTSR
-3401 VSTAEG
+3401 VTTAEG

-3412 ANSITSLTTRV
+3412 ANSITSLTSRV
-3423 GNAESGINGLN
+3423 GTAESGINGLN
-3434 ETVASMGLAQTTT
+3434 ETVASLGLAQTTT

-3460 SITTTNQAF
+3460 SITNTNQAF
-3469 TDLENS
+3469 TDLQSS
-3475 TANSVSTLTTQFN
+3475 TANSISTLTTQFN

-3587 NFIQSNN
+3587 NVIQSNN
-3594 YVENQSGWAINKDGG
+3594 YVEGQSGWSINKDGG
-3609 AQFNNAIFRGTIYAN
+3609 AQFNNVIVRGAVYATDGWFNGTVYANRIEGDIGSFAINIAQHRTRKVPKATWQWFELARFRRQNFDQVINIRGGLLQTDSITIDGGAKLRAGMSYAPGADGGLNPGYLSYAILLRGT
-3624 DGVFKGT
+3624 G
-3631 VQADRFIGDIA
+3631 A
-3642 TSASFN
+3642 TSGGGSMEIGIELMYETGGATRLRTAQGEMDVDNMSF
-3648 GFTVKGGEG
+3648 VVPAG
-3657 SGTMNAWYQNSGY
+3657 SGDAVLRYGCYLDRNGQM
-3670 PMTITLNCTVRCNS
+3670 
-3684 YAGGVGDQSRDF
+3684 
-3696 YVVLTFNINGVQ
+3696 VLTILSRFDAFAARNNNVIRGS
-3708 STRRVVV
+3708 ST
-3715 DMRDKARG
+3715 
-3723 LVDIPQSFT
+3723 P
-3732 VNIPAS
+3732 
-3738 NSRIGISL
+3738 
-3746 TGASYGPQQSEVSVS
+3746 
-3761 NIVVTAFR
+3761 
-3769 SNNGSFGQ
+3769 

>member
-137 TADPFMLAKCA
+137 TADPFMLANCT

-495 IVIIRQSGKIVQSIQ
+495 IVIIRQAGKIVQSIQ

-654 IDFIDTNIK
+654 IDFIDDNIK
-663 ESETYQELDKG
+663 GSGTYQELDKG
-674 ITDNNNAISNAN
+674 IVDNSQAISNAN
-686 QVINTVKNSVTNIQ
+686 QVINNVKTDVANIQ
-700 NDVSLINVD
+700 ADVNNIHIDVD
-709 ISDMQNDI
+709 TIQRDVLQIQIDVD
-717 AQAQLAITHN
+717 TN
-727 TESIAK
+727 TADIAK
-733 NIDDIVINKDAISK
+733 NVDSIAANTANITK
-747 NAADI
+747 NAQDI
-752 LANTGK
+752 LANTSK
-758 INKEITDRANAVS
+758 INKEITDRTNAVS
-771 AEATTRASQI
+771 AEATARANAI

-917 WTDARK
+917 WTNARK
-923 YNIPEPSYDANGVST
+923 YNIPEPSYDSNGVST
-938 LDLNDLPWAAS
+938 LDINDLPWSAS
-949 NMLRRIRLNL
+949 NTLRRIRLNL
-959 SSNQTDTSY
+959 SSNQTTDNY

-1032 ERQVRISAEQAISQS
+1032 ERQVRITAEQAISQS
-1047 VTALRTDYN
+1047 VTALQTDYN
-1056 NNKATV
+1056 NNKTSV

-1081 NLTSTVDKKAD
+1081 SLSSTVDKKAD

-1138 SFESYTNGQNLS
+1138 SFESYANGTNLS
-1150 GSDGKCVVTTD
+1150 GPNCVVTTD
-1161 QHYVGSKALKVTRS
+1161 QRYTGSKSLKVSRGA
-1175 PNENGNSDKTLA
+1175 NESGNSDKILA
-1187 VRSTIRENAFYKFE
+1187 VRSNIRENSYYRFE

-1206 PADQQPSSGW
+1206 PADQQPSNGW
-1216 NCVVGF
+1216 NCIVGF
-1222 NLKDSAGN
+1222 NLRDSAGSN
-1230 QAWPFGVNITEAA
+1230 AWPTGVTITEAA

-1255 FSGILSAGAG
+1255 FSGILSTGTG
-1265 KTDAA
+1265 RTDAA
-1270 VWISTRGASGA
+1270 VWISPCGANGA

-1299 EALAAQQTADANA
+1299 EARAAQQTADANA

-1322 TTAEGNISSQGSQ
+1322 TTAEGNITSQGSQ
-1335 ITSLRND
+1335 ITGLRND
-1342 LTSVQ
+1342 LTNVQ
-1347 GQVSQ
+1347 GQVAL

-1365 VDQQGSTITSQG
+1365 VDQQGSSITSQG

-1438 ARMLRTNPVGTVVI
+1438 ARMLRTNPVGTVVL
-1452 SQSVKLLAGR
+1452 SQNVKLLAGR
-1462 TYKYGCFVRAASGT
+1462 TYKYGCFLRAAGGT
-1476 NLQDAG
+1476 NLKDAG

-1496 IQALA
+1496 IQEIA
-1501 INPADLPTNSTFKE
+1501 INPADLPTSTTFKE
-1515 YSGTYTPTADILVTL
+1515 YSGTYTPTADVTVTL

-1548 VDITGESKADANAA
+1548 IDITGEVKADANAA

-1604 STALA
+1604 SAAL
-1609 TLEST
+1609 TSLEST
-1614 VTQQGNTLTSQGD
+1614 VTQQGKDITTQGQ
-1627 RVTSLENT
+1627 
-1635 LTVGDNIVPNSA
+1635 NI
-1647 MLNNAQG
+1647 
-1654 WGGHATTVD
+1654 
-1663 GYPAVTDTAA
+1663 
-1673 WSPTSPKFSV
+1673 
-1683 IPGDILDFS
+1683 
-1692 LFCVAGVAVT
+1692 
-1702 GLAWGIRFDGPNMTN
+1702 
-1717 NSIYVGALDYAAG
+1717 
-1730 EKKAVTGTIT
+1730 
-1740 VPVGATTGYLQPYS
+1740 
-1754 RNAVALTIYNVNVTR
+1754 
-1769 RNAGTIANA
+1769 
-1778 TAITNLTNK
+1778 
-1787 VTQQGTDIAS
+1787 
-1797 NSSSIESLSNQ
+1797 
-1808 LVNGKSNKWTRR
+1808 
-1820 IYKLQ
+1820 
-1825 LAGSTTEPTFSDI
+1825 
-1838 QGLTPY
+1838 
-1844 LIDEVDDTTKLDFG
+1844 
-1858 SFGSYTV
+1858 
-1865 AHYTAYVRM
+1865 
-1874 DADTKITVSPGARVF
+1874 
-1889 DDTGAVY
+1889 
-1896 VNDARAAAGGSNTS
+1896 
-1910 SLAFTLR
+1910 
-1917 AGWNKIE
+1917 
-1924 FLVNQWTG
+1924 
-1932 QAYVNLG
+1932 
-1939 LRISDTAKEMY
+1939 
-1950 SIMGVSAL
+1950 
-1958 SSAISQ
+1958 
-1964 VNSSVSKV
+1964 
-1972 GDTVTSNSN
+1972 
-1981 ALTQLTN
+1981 
-1988 SLADTNANVA
+1988 
-1998 KKADASALSALQ
+1998 
-2010 NTVTQQGGTI
+2010 
-2020 SAHSQSLTQLRN
+2020 TQLRN
-2032 DLTTTQ
+2032 DLTVTQ
-2038 GQVSQKAETTAV
+2038 GQVSQKADATAV

-2063 LSTQGSS
+2063 LTTQSSS
-2070 ITELTNNI
+2070 ITELTNNVN
-2078 GNMRV
+2078 GMRV

-2093 TLAGL
+2093 TLAGV
-2098 SGVVQGELY
+2098 SGVVAGQTY
-2107 KGNAIRKVAIAAASG
+2107 KGNAIRRVAIAAASG
-2122 SAYDQF
+2122 SPYDQF
-2128 EIELPAPVDG
+2128 EYELAAPVDG
-2138 TECVVSFYAKANNVD
+2138 TECVVSFYAKANNAD
-2153 SLQIFTYLYSPN
+2153 SLQIYVYLYYPN
-2165 ATLTAVSSQGR
+2165 ATLTAVSSQGK
-2176 TASWATGGDGSMILD
+2176 TGSWPTGGDGSMIID
-2191 LTTNWQRY
+2191 LTTEWKRY
-2199 WIKYTRKPGQTGSQR
+2199 WVKYTRESGQTGTQR
-2214 IIFGRLLKGSK
+2214 VIFGRLMKGSK

-2248 PADNASASALQA
+2248 PADNASANALQA
-2260 LTTRVAQTETGVTSN
+2260 LTTRVTSAEGSVTSQGQ
-2275 ATAITDLRAEVT
+2275 AITKLTNDLGTTNTEL
-2287 AVKGDVAKKADAT
+2287 AKKADA
-2300 AVNTLSG
+2300 
-2307 KVDQQGQNITSN
+2307 
-2319 SSAITE
+2319 
-2325 LNNNID
+2325 
-2331 RGKKNFWLRQ
+2331 
-2341 VYSLKFNNAGQIPS
+2341 
-2355 LQDLIG
+2355 
-2361 VQPLDISEVED
+2361 
-2372 AAQMNFANFGSY
+2372 
-2384 LACYYKCMVYVDADT
+2384 
-2399 VISFG
+2399 
-2404 SGSRIIDDSG
+2404 
-2414 QIYINGASVLKLI
+2414 
-2427 GSDTSASITLKKGWS
+2427 
-2442 VLEIVINQW
+2442 
-2451 TGEAYFR
+2451 
-2458 PGIKLSD
+2458 
-2465 KVGQLYSS
+2465 
-2473 AGKLAVASAT
+2473 
-2483 QGLASRVEN
+2483 
-2492 NENQITSQG
+2492 
-2501 TLVAT
+2501 
-2506 IKNSV
+2506 
-2511 DNLNTAVGGKADSS
+2511 S
-2525 AVTALTN
+2525 AVTALTQRVDQNDQSISSNTTNITDMSNRLINGLRNNWSRRIYPVQLASGSAIPSFSDIRAVAPTTVDEVADAKKLDFTFAGNYTVALYSCQVKVAANTTITLGPGSRVFDDAGIVVVNGVQVASGNSTTSTVIFELKAGWNTVEFLVNQWTGQAYINLGMKLSAAVSEMYSGLGVSALSNATGVLSSNVNQIGKDVVSNAQSITQLNNSLSQTNTKVDGKADQTALNSLTGRVTTTETGLTAANNSITSLNTSVSQQSKRGANLLPDGTFESYADGYNLSNN
-2532 RVTSAEGKLDAHA
+2532 RVLVSTDDAHGGNKCIRVTRPNDYNANATDNSDNHIFSGFQVRDNAVFYLECWVKLDAKSTTMDGSVQIA
-2545 SNLSQLN
+2545 VGMSFQYQDNSWQWPALIKSAKDLSSTQWTKVSGYLK
-2552 SSLTAGDNLVPN
+2552 STKSGVKQAMFRISVPN
-2564 PNMLNGGLG
+2564 VSTVKAGNSFLIDDIVLTEVTDAYNAQ
-2573 WSASSFGTID
+2573 SAADANAS
-2583 GYAAAI
+2583 AI
-2589 STSGWKPSSAK
+2589 ST
-2600 FTVTE
+2600 
-2605 GDILDLSLMVQC
+2605 
-2617 SGAATINFGIRFDGP
+2617 
-2632 SVSNLTVNTDNK
+2632 
-2644 VFTANEKARLE
+2644 
-2655 KQNIVV
+2655 
-2661 PKGCTT
+2661 
-2667 ALVQAGNF
+2667 
-2675 SGVTVSIY
+2675 
-2683 NVVVTRRNAA
+2683 
-2693 NVANTSAISGITT
+2693 
-2706 RVSDAEGKLNST
+2706 LNST
-2718 ANAVTNLTASLNRRT
+2718 VTQQGDQLT
-2733 VFNVVAKGLGSGGT
+2733 
-2747 THGIYDES
+2747 
-2755 GTRLF
+2755 
-2760 QQSRSYGVV
+2760 
-2769 TFKKNADGSTSIDQ
+2769 
-2783 SQTFD
+2783 
-2788 VYSGNYF
+2788 
-2795 ADYVDSLASG
+2795 
-2805 TQVCILT
+2805 
-2812 FDEPNQNKDKIYDAV
+2812 
-2827 KKLGGTA
+2827 
-2834 EAVQSLVYRGAYV
+2834 
-2847 LFGYKGLPSG
+2847 
-2857 GAIELVAPTGG
+2857 
-2868 AVDSRVDASVEFI
+2868 
-2881 NGVMQG
+2881 
-2887 LGGSIGAVRK
+2887 
-2897 NEATATALSS
+2897 
-2907 LTTRVSNAEGTI
+2907 
-2919 SSQGQS
+2919 SQGNS
-2925 ITKLNNDVS
+2925 ITKLTNDLATTNTEV
-2934 TINGALSSKADASA
+2934 GKKADASA
-2948 VSALTGR
+2948 LSVLQNT
-2955 VTSAEGK
+2955 VTQ
-2962 LDTQGTALTN
+2962 QGNSIDSQSKSITN
-2972 LTNNLD
+2972 LTNSLVAGSLIVNGDLSVNADKWID
-2978 SVVGAITSS
+2978 SGT
-2987 GRIPNNLIQNSSF
+2987 GSSF
-3000 EGGKLGYVGW
+3000 SYNATDKAIQ
-3010 SDYVTV
+3010 S
-3016 VTTGGNYGRACAKFS
+3016 GGNS
-3031 AGSAV
+3031 
-3036 GIGQSLSVTK
+3036 I
-3046 GRVYRIGV
+3046 
-3054 YAKQDANTTIQDQ
+3054 
-3067 SNTKF
+3067 
-3072 RVANSSG
+3072 RVANVTAIPVEPGMTLTVSFELKASVAG
-3079 LIGAYGYGPFTQTWT
+3079 TVPTADTIGFCE
-3094 NVQFDWTANVDGVV
+3094 TANFNGTW
-3108 DIQITAYLNT
+3108 IMSQANW
-3118 GAMYFDDFYVIDVTD
+3118 
-3133 LKSIQSNSSAITNLN
+3133 LKSMATTYN
-3148 SRVSQIDNDIT
+3148 T
-3159 SQSNSITSLSN
+3159 STY
-3170 SINRLDRTSANLWV
+3170 TFTVPAN
-3184 DASFESYNDN
+3184 
-3194 QQIGGAAAF
+3194 
-3203 VTTQQKFTGSKSL
+3203 FTGKFLYLRFASGG
-3216 CVKRDPGTSGNS
+3216 GT
-3228 DKDIGTEIVLRDMG
+3228 
-3242 VYRFECV
+3242 
-3249 VLMPQSESPPSN
+3249 PSN
-3261 WSVAIG
+3261 FTIFLRKV
-3267 IHVQD
+3267 VV
-3272 ANNTNSWAPAIYITE
+3272 T
-3287 SSLPARDQWVRVTGI
+3287 SSTG
-3302 ASLSGG
+3302 
-3308 RTRGRLWVSCRGTSG
+3308 VS
-3323 SGTPGY
+3323 
-3329 KLYID
+3329 
-3334 DLVIT
+3334 
-3339 DVTDA
+3339 A
-3344 NAAQAT
+3344 
-3350 ANANTT
+3350 
-3356 AISSLNTKVTDID
+3356 
-3369 GRVTANSTSL
+3369 
-3379 TQLNSKLD
+3379 
-3387 TKADASALNSLSTR
+3387 KADASALNALTSR
-3401 VSTAEG
+3401 VTTAEG
-3407 KITAN
+3407 KITSN
-3412 ANSITSLTTRV
+3412 ANSITSLTSRV
-3423 GNAESGINGLN
+3423 GTAESGINGLN
-3434 ETVASMGLAQTTT
+3434 ETVASLGLAQTTT

-3594 YVENQSGWAINKDGG
+3594 YVENQMGWAINKDGG

-3684 YAGGVGDQSRDF
+3684 YAGGVNDQSKDF
-3696 YVVLTFNINGVQ
+3696 YVILTFNINGVQ

>member
-148 SWKDDMIGKGI
+148 SWKEDMIGKGI

-451 PDITDFPSQG
+451 PEITDFPSQG

-495 IVIIRQSGKIVQSIQ
+495 IVIIRQAGKIVQSIQ

-642 FAAHFEMEPGKA
+642 FAAHFQMEPGKA
-654 IDFIDTNIK
+654 IDFIDDNIK
-663 ESETYQELDKG
+663 GSGTYQELDKG
-674 ITDNNNAISNAN
+674 IVDNSQAISNAN
-686 QVINTVKNSVTNIQ
+686 QVINNVKTDVANIQ
-700 NDVSLINVD
+700 ADVNNIHIDVD
-709 ISDMQNDI
+709 TIQRDVLQIQIDVD
-717 AQAQLAITHN
+717 TN
-727 TESIAK
+727 TADIAK
-733 NIDDIVINKDAISK
+733 NVDSIAANTANITK
-747 NAADI
+747 NAQDI

-758 INKEITDRANAVS
+758 INKEITDRTNAVS
-771 AEATTRASQI
+771 AEATARANAI

-884 NGSAY
+884 NCSAY

-938 LDLNDLPWAAS
+938 LDINDLPWSAS
-949 NMLRRIRLNL
+949 NTLRRIRLNL
-959 SSNQTDTSY
+959 SSNQTTNNY

-1161 QHYVGSKALKVTRS
+1161 QRYTGSKSLKVSRGA
-1175 PNENGNSDKTLA
+1175 NESGNSDKILA
-1187 VRSTIRENAFYKFE
+1187 VRSNIRENAFYKFE

-1243 LTAGGGRDKWVK
+1243 LTAGGGRNKWVK

-1384 NNLSLANNDA
+1384 NGLSLANNDA
-1394 TASHAIPT
+1394 NASSAIPT
-1402 NMLVNPS
+1402 NMLANPS

-1438 ARMLRTNPVGTVVI
+1438 ARMLRTNPVGTVVL
-1452 SQSVKLLAGR
+1452 SQNVKLLAGR
-1462 TYKYGCFVRAASGT
+1462 TYKYGCFLRAAGGT

-1496 IQALA
+1496 IQAIA

-1515 YSGTYTPTADILVTL
+1515 YSGTYTPTADVLVTL
-1530 GLCSSINAGYQYW
+1530 GLCSSINAGHQYW

-1548 VDITGESKADANAA
+1548 VDITGEVKADANAA

-1614 VTQQGNTLTSQGD
+1614 VTQQGQSITSQGQSITQLRND
-1627 RVTSLENT
+1627 LTSTQGQVSQKADASAVTALTQRVDQNDQSISSNT
-1635 LTVGDNIVPNSA
+1635 TNITDMSNRLINGLRNNWSRRIYPVQLASGSA
-1647 MLNNAQG
+1647 IPSFSDIRAV
-1654 WGGHATTVD
+1654 APTTVD
-1663 GYPAVTDTAA
+1663 E
-1673 WSPTSPKFSV
+1673 
-1683 IPGDILDFS
+1683 
-1692 LFCVAGVAVT
+1692 VADA
-1702 GLAWGIRFDGPNMTN
+1702 
-1717 NSIYVGALDYAAG
+1717 
-1730 EKKAVTGTIT
+1730 
-1740 VPVGATTGYLQPYS
+1740 
-1754 RNAVALTIYNVNVTR
+1754 
-1769 RNAGTIANA
+1769 
-1778 TAITNLTNK
+1778 
-1787 VTQQGTDIAS
+1787 
-1797 NSSSIESLSNQ
+1797 
-1808 LVNGKSNKWTRR
+1808 
-1820 IYKLQ
+1820 
-1825 LAGSTTEPTFSDI
+1825 
-1838 QGLTPY
+1838 
-1844 LIDEVDDTTKLDFG
+1844 TKLDFTFAG
-1858 SFGSYTV
+1858 NYTV
-1865 AHYTAYVRM
+1865 ALYSCQVKVAANT
-1874 DADTKITVSPGARVF
+1874 TITLGPGSRVF
-1889 DDTGAVY
+1889 DDAGIVV
-1896 VNDARAAAGGSNTS
+1896 VNGVQVASGNSTTS
-1910 SLAFTLR
+1910 TVIFELK
-1917 AGWNKIE
+1917 AGWNTVE

-1932 QAYVNLG
+1932 QAYINLG
-1939 LRISDTAKEMY
+1939 MKLSAAVSEMY
-1950 SIMGVSAL
+1950 SGLGVSAL
-1958 SSAISQ
+1958 SNATGVLSSNVNQIGKDVVSNAQSITQLNNSLSQTNTKVDGKADQTALNSLTGRVTTTETGLTAANNSITSLNTSVSQQSKRGANLLPDGTFESYADGYNLSNNRVLVSTDDAHGGNKCIRVTRPNDYNANATDNSDNHIFGGFQVRDNAVFYLECWVKLDDKSTTMAGDVQVAVGLSLQYQDNSWQWPALIKSAKDLSSTQWTKVSGYLKSTKSGIKQAMFRISVPNVSTVKAGNSFLIDDIVLTEVTDAYNAQSTADANASAISTLNSTVTQ
-1964 VNSSVSKV
+1964 QGDQLTSQGNSITKLTNDLATTNTEVGKKADATALTALTNRVTQTEKDISSTSTSVTTLNNKVDAISVGGTNLIKNSGAMTGWSNVVSETYRGNAVIGATVKAGSGYRDLREVILDAPVDASEYVYSFYAKGAVDGQPMTVFFYNPNTTKSAETSQGVKSGNTDGRASFTLTTSWARYWVKWKNTPGTGTKRLILCRIENSASADQSVYISSPKLEVGNVVSDWNSAPTDSASASAVDVLTTTVNQHGDSLTSIGNRTTSLENGLSTTNTNVSKKADASALQTLQNTVTQQGNDISSQGTRVTSIETNLTSGGNLIPNPRMLNNAQGWDGNATTVDGYAAVRSAAGWQPSSAPFEVTPGDTLDVSLMCLVDAAITFAWGLRFDGPNFSSKPSYVSNLSYQAGEKKAVSGTFVVPAGATTAKLQPNMGVTTGVTIYNVVITRRDAKIIANSSAIDSLTSKVNTQGDTITSIGNRTTSLENGLTTAQNNITKKADATAVQDLRNTVTNQGDSLTAANSSITKLQSSINRRTVFTITARGNGNSVTHGIFDESGATVFTPGRSWAVVTFAKQADGSTAIATSKTYDVFGGSANGTTMSSDIAALASGTYVCIMTFDEPSGNRGTITSALESLGGTSQVVNSLPYRGAYILLGRKGMKPGDGLELRAPTGGDSTAYISTSVEFVNGIMMGLGAAGGVMMKADANASAITTLQN
-1972 GDTVTSNSN
+1972 TVTQQGNSITSSSN
-1981 ALTQLTN
+1981 AIT
-1988 SLADTNANVA
+1988 SLQNDLKTANDNIA
-1998 KKADASALSALQ
+1998 KKADASALSVLQ
-2010 NTVTQQGGTI
+2010 NTVTQQGNSI
-2020 SAHSQSLTQLRN
+2020 DSQS
-2032 DLTTTQ
+2032 
-2038 GQVSQKAETTAV
+2038 K
-2050 SALTQRVTDAEGK
+2050 
-2063 LSTQGSS
+2063 S
-2070 ITELTNNI
+2070 I
-2078 GNMRV
+2078 
-2083 GGTNLIPNSG
+2083 
-2093 TLAGL
+2093 
-2098 SGVVQGELY
+2098 
-2107 KGNAIRKVAIAAASG
+2107 
-2122 SAYDQF
+2122 
-2128 EIELPAPVDG
+2128 
-2138 TECVVSFYAKANNVD
+2138 
-2153 SLQIFTYLYSPN
+2153 
-2165 ATLTAVSSQGR
+2165 
-2176 TASWATGGDGSMILD
+2176 
-2191 LTTNWQRY
+2191 
-2199 WIKYTRKPGQTGSQR
+2199 
-2214 IIFGRLLKGSK
+2214 
-2225 DKEVYISSPKF
+2225 
-2236 EYGTMPTEWSEA
+2236 
-2248 PADNASASALQA
+2248 
-2260 LTTRVAQTETGVTSN
+2260 
-2275 ATAITDLRAEVT
+2275 
-2287 AVKGDVAKKADAT
+2287 
-2300 AVNTLSG
+2300 
-2307 KVDQQGQNITSN
+2307 
-2319 SSAITE
+2319 
-2325 LNNNID
+2325 
-2331 RGKKNFWLRQ
+2331 
-2341 VYSLKFNNAGQIPS
+2341 
-2355 LQDLIG
+2355 
-2361 VQPLDISEVED
+2361 
-2372 AAQMNFANFGSY
+2372 
-2384 LACYYKCMVYVDADT
+2384 
-2399 VISFG
+2399 
-2404 SGSRIIDDSG
+2404 
-2414 QIYINGASVLKLI
+2414 
-2427 GSDTSASITLKKGWS
+2427 
-2442 VLEIVINQW
+2442 
-2451 TGEAYFR
+2451 
-2458 PGIKLSD
+2458 
-2465 KVGQLYSS
+2465 
-2473 AGKLAVASAT
+2473 
-2483 QGLASRVEN
+2483 
-2492 NENQITSQG
+2492 
-2501 TLVAT
+2501 
-2506 IKNSV
+2506 
-2511 DNLNTAVGGKADSS
+2511 
-2525 AVTALTN
+2525 
-2532 RVTSAEGKLDAHA
+2532 
-2545 SNLSQLN
+2545 
-2552 SSLTAGDNLVPN
+2552 
-2564 PNMLNGGLG
+2564 
-2573 WSASSFGTID
+2573 
-2583 GYAAAI
+2583 
-2589 STSGWKPSSAK
+2589 
-2600 FTVTE
+2600 
-2605 GDILDLSLMVQC
+2605 
-2617 SGAATINFGIRFDGP
+2617 
-2632 SVSNLTVNTDNK
+2632 
-2644 VFTANEKARLE
+2644 
-2655 KQNIVV
+2655 
-2661 PKGCTT
+2661 
-2667 ALVQAGNF
+2667 
-2675 SGVTVSIY
+2675 
-2683 NVVVTRRNAA
+2683 
-2693 NVANTSAISGITT
+2693 
-2706 RVSDAEGKLNST
+2706 
-2718 ANAVTNLTASLNRRT
+2718 
-2733 VFNVVAKGLGSGGT
+2733 
-2747 THGIYDES
+2747 
-2755 GTRLF
+2755 
-2760 QQSRSYGVV
+2760 
-2769 TFKKNADGSTSIDQ
+2769 
-2783 SQTFD
+2783 
-2788 VYSGNYF
+2788 
-2795 ADYVDSLASG
+2795 
-2805 TQVCILT
+2805 
-2812 FDEPNQNKDKIYDAV
+2812 
-2827 KKLGGTA
+2827 
-2834 EAVQSLVYRGAYV
+2834 
-2847 LFGYKGLPSG
+2847 
-2857 GAIELVAPTGG
+2857 
-2868 AVDSRVDASVEFI
+2868 
-2881 NGVMQG
+2881 
-2887 LGGSIGAVRK
+2887 
-2897 NEATATALSS
+2897 
-2907 LTTRVSNAEGTI
+2907 
-2919 SSQGQS
+2919 
-2925 ITKLNNDVS
+2925 
-2934 TINGALSSKADASA
+2934 
-2948 VSALTGR
+2948 
-2955 VTSAEGK
+2955 
-2962 LDTQGTALTN
+2962 TN
-2972 LTNNLD
+2972 LTNSLVAGSLIVNGDLSVNADKWID
-2978 SVVGAITSS
+2978 SGT
-2987 GRIPNNLIQNSSF
+2987 GSSF
-3000 EGGKLGYVGW
+3000 SYNATDKAIQ
-3010 SDYVTV
+3010 S
-3016 VTTGGNYGRACAKFS
+3016 GGNS
-3031 AGSAV
+3031 
-3036 GIGQSLSVTK
+3036 I
-3046 GRVYRIGV
+3046 
-3054 YAKQDANTTIQDQ
+3054 
-3067 SNTKF
+3067 
-3072 RVANSSG
+3072 RVANVTAIPVEPGMTLTVSFELKASVSG
-3079 LIGAYGYGPFTQTWT
+3079 IVPTADIMGFCE
-3094 NVQFDWTANVDGVV
+3094 TANFNGTW
-3108 DIQITAYLNT
+3108 IMSQANWLKNMATTYNT
-3118 GAMYFDDFYVIDVTD
+3118 STYTFTVP
-3133 LKSIQSNSSAITNLN
+3133 
-3148 SRVSQIDNDIT
+3148 
-3159 SQSNSITSLSN
+3159 
-3170 SINRLDRTSANLWV
+3170 AN
-3184 DASFESYNDN
+3184 
-3194 QQIGGAAAF
+3194 
-3203 VTTQQKFTGSKSL
+3203 FTGKFLYLRFASGG
-3216 CVKRDPGTSGNS
+3216 GT
-3228 DKDIGTEIVLRDMG
+3228 
-3242 VYRFECV
+3242 
-3249 VLMPQSESPPSN
+3249 PSN
-3261 WSVAIG
+3261 FTIFLRKVVVTSSTGVAG
-3267 IHVQD
+3267 
-3272 ANNTNSWAPAIYITE
+3272 
-3287 SSLPARDQWVRVTGI
+3287 
-3302 ASLSGG
+3302 
-3308 RTRGRLWVSCRGTSG
+3308 
-3323 SGTPGY
+3323 
-3329 KLYID
+3329 
-3334 DLVIT
+3334 
-3339 DVTDA
+3339 
-3344 NAAQAT
+3344 
-3350 ANANTT
+3350 
-3356 AISSLNTKVTDID
+3356 
-3369 GRVTANSTSL
+3369 
-3379 TQLNSKLD
+3379 
-3387 TKADASALNSLSTR
+3387 KADASALNALTSR
-3401 VSTAEG
+3401 VTTAEG
-3407 KITAN
+3407 KITSN
-3412 ANSITSLTTRV
+3412 ANSITSLTSRV
-3423 GNAESGINGLN
+3423 GTAESGINGLN
-3434 ETVASMGLAQTTT
+3434 ETVASLGLAQTTT

-3648 GFTVKGGEG
+3648 GFAVKGGEG
-3657 SGTMNAWYQNSGY
+3657 SKTMNAWYQNSGY

-3684 YAGGVGDQSRDF
+3684 YSGGVGDQSRDF

-3708 STRRVVV
+3708 SIRRVVV
-3715 DMRDKARG
+3715 DMRDKAGG
-3723 LVDIPQSFT
+3723 LVDVPQSFT

-3746 TGASYGPQQSEVSVS
+3746 RGESFGPQQSEVSVS

>member
-214 LKVDEADIN
+214 LKVDEVDIN

-461 IAAPLNLAFTVL
+461 IAAPLNLSFTVL

-495 IVIIRQSGKIVQSIQ
+495 IVIIRQAGKIVQSIQ

-552 NTPTSVLMDNG
+552 NTPTSVLIDNG

-654 IDFIDTNIK
+654 IDFIDDNIK

-674 ITDNNNAISNAN
+674 IVDNSQAISNAN
-686 QVINTVKNSVTNIQ
+686 QVINNVKTDVANIQ
-700 NDVSLINVD
+700 ADVNNIHIDVD
-709 ISDMQNDI
+709 TIQRDVLQIQIDVD
-717 AQAQLAITHN
+717 TN
-727 TESIAK
+727 TADIAK
-733 NIDDIVINKDAISK
+733 NVDSIAANTANITK
-747 NAADI
+747 NAQDI
-752 LANTGK
+752 LANTSK
-758 INKEITDRANAVS
+758 INKEITDRTNAVS
-771 AEATTRASQI
+771 AEATTRANQI
-781 AQTAK
+781 QQTAK

-806 NTVVQNNYDSLATQ
+806 NTVVQNNYNSLATQ
-820 IAQVSAGTG
+820 LAQVSAGTG

-912 STEQG
+912 STEQS

-938 LDLNDLPWAAS
+938 LDINDLPWSAS
-949 NMLRRIRLNL
+949 NTLRRIRLNL

-996 NADAS
+996 NADAT

-1047 VTALRTDYN
+1047 VTALQTDYN
-1056 NNKATV
+1056 NNKSSV

-1070 NKTTSNANAIT
+1070 GKTTANANAIT

-1092 ATALNAL
+1092 ATALNSL
-1099 TTRVSTVEGTVTSQ
+1099 TTRVSSVEGTVTSQ

-1138 SFESYTNGQNLS
+1138 SFESYANGTNLS
-1150 GSDGKCVVTTD
+1150 GPNCVVTTD
-1161 QHYVGSKALKVTRS
+1161 QRYTGSKSLKVSRGA
-1175 PNENGNSDKTLA
+1175 NESGNSDKILA
-1187 VRSTIRENAFYKFE
+1187 VRSNIRENSYYRFE

-1206 PADQQPSSGW
+1206 PADQQPSNGW
-1216 NCVVGF
+1216 NCNIGF
-1222 NLKDSAGN
+1222 NLRDAAGN
-1230 QAWPFGVNITEAA
+1230 NAWPTGVVITEAA
-1243 LTAGGGRDKWVK
+1243 LAAGGGRDRWVK

-1270 VWISTRGASGA
+1270 VWISTRGANGA

-1299 EALAAQQTADANA
+1299 EARAAQQTADANA

-1322 TTAEGNISSQGSQ
+1322 TTAEGNITSQGSQ

-1384 NNLSLANNDA
+1384 NGLSLANNDA

-1402 NMLVNPS
+1402 NMLANPS

-1414 DAWSFSSGGP
+1414 DAWAFSSGGP

-1490 FTTGAI
+1490 LTTGAI

-1515 YSGTYTPTADILVTL
+1515 YSGTYTPTADVLVTL

-1548 VDITGESKADANAA
+1548 VDITGEVKADANAA

-1604 STALA
+1604 SAAL
-1609 TLEST
+1609 TSLEST
-1614 VTQQGNTLTSQGD
+1614 VTQQGKDITTQGQSITQLRNDLTSTQGQVSQKAD
-1627 RVTSLENT
+1627 ASAVTALTQRVDQNDQSISSNT
-1635 LTVGDNIVPNSA
+1635 TNITDMSNRLINGLRNNWSRRIYPVQLASGSA
-1647 MLNNAQG
+1647 IPSFSDIRAV
-1654 WGGHATTVD
+1654 APTTVD
-1663 GYPAVTDTAA
+1663 E
-1673 WSPTSPKFSV
+1673 
-1683 IPGDILDFS
+1683 
-1692 LFCVAGVAVT
+1692 VADA
-1702 GLAWGIRFDGPNMTN
+1702 
-1717 NSIYVGALDYAAG
+1717 
-1730 EKKAVTGTIT
+1730 
-1740 VPVGATTGYLQPYS
+1740 
-1754 RNAVALTIYNVNVTR
+1754 
-1769 RNAGTIANA
+1769 
-1778 TAITNLTNK
+1778 
-1787 VTQQGTDIAS
+1787 
-1797 NSSSIESLSNQ
+1797 
-1808 LVNGKSNKWTRR
+1808 
-1820 IYKLQ
+1820 
-1825 LAGSTTEPTFSDI
+1825 
-1838 QGLTPY
+1838 
-1844 LIDEVDDTTKLDFG
+1844 TKLDFTFAG
-1858 SFGSYTV
+1858 NYTV
-1865 AHYTAYVRM
+1865 ALYSCQVKVAANT
-1874 DADTKITVSPGARVF
+1874 TITLGPGSRVF
-1889 DDTGAVY
+1889 DDAGIVV
-1896 VNDARAAAGGSNTS
+1896 VNGVQVASGNSTTS
-1910 SLAFTLR
+1910 TVIFELK
-1917 AGWNKIE
+1917 AGWNTVE

-1932 QAYVNLG
+1932 QAYINLG
-1939 LRISDTAKEMY
+1939 MKLSGAVSEMY
-1950 SIMGVSAL
+1950 SGLGVSAL
-1958 SSAISQ
+1958 SNATGVLSSNVNQIGKDVVSNAQSITQLNNSLSQTNTKVDGKADQTALNSLTGRVTTTETGLTAANNSITSLNTSVSQQSKRGANLLPDGTFESYADGYNLSNNRVLVSTDDAHGGNKCIRVTRPNDYTNYTDNSDNHIFGGFQVRDNAVFYLECWVKLDAKSTTMADDVKVAVGLSLQYQDNSWQWTALIKSAKDLSSTQWTKVSGYLKSTKSGVKQAMFRISVPNVSTVKAGNSFLIDDIVLTEVTDAYNAQSTADANASAISTLNSTVTQ
-1964 VNSSVSKV
+1964 QGDQLTSQGNSITKLTNDLATTNTEVGKKADATALTALTNRVTQTEKDISSTSTSVTTLNNKVDAISVGGTNLIKNSGAMTGWSNVVSETYRGNAVIGATVKAGSGFRDLREVILDAPVDASEYVYSFYAKGAVDGQTMSVFFYNPNTTKSAETSQGVKSGNTDGRASFTLTTSWARYWVKWKNTPGTGTKRLILCRIESSASADQSVYISSPKLEVGNVVSDWNSAPTDSASASAVDVLTTTVNQHGDTLTSIGNRTTSLENGLSTTNTNVSKKADASALQTLQNTVTQQGNDISSQGTRLTSIETNLTSGGNLIPNPRMLNNAQGWGGNATTVDGYAAVRSAAGWQPSSAPFEVTPGDTLDLSLMCLAGQAITVGWGLRFDGPSLSNATIYASNLSYQAGEKKAVSGTFVVPAGATTARLQPNIGVTTGVTIYNVVITRRDAKIIANSSAIDSLTSKVNTQGDTITSIGNRTTSLENGLTTAQNNITKKADATAVQDLRNTVTNQGDSLTAANSSITKLQSSINRRTVFTITARGNGNSVTHGIFDESGATLFTPGRSWAVVTFAKQNDGSTAIATSKTYDVFGGAANGTTMASDIAALASGTYVCVMTFDEPSGNRGTITSALESLGGTSQVVNSLPYRGAYILLGRKGMKPGDGLELRAPTGGDSTAYISTSVEFVNGIMMGLGAAGGVMMKADANASAITTLQN
-1972 GDTVTSNSN
+1972 TVTQQGNSITSSSN
-1981 ALTQLTN
+1981 AIT
-1988 SLADTNANVA
+1988 SLQNDLKTANDNIA
-1998 KKADASALSALQ
+1998 KKADASALSVLQ
-2010 NTVTQQGGTI
+2010 NTVTQQGNSI
-2020 SAHSQSLTQLRN
+2020 DSQSKSITNLTNSLVAGSLIVN
-2032 DLTTTQ
+2032 GDLSVNADKWIDSGT
-2038 GQVSQKAETTAV
+2038 
-2050 SALTQRVTDAEGK
+2050 
-2063 LSTQGSS
+2063 GSS
-2070 ITELTNNI
+2070 FSYNATDKAIQSGGNSIRVANVTAIPVEPGMTLTVSFELKASVAGTVPSADII
-2078 GNMRV
+2078 GFCETANFNGTWIMSQANWLKSMATTYNTSTYTFTVPANFTGKFLYLRFASG
-2083 GGTNLIPNSG
+2083 GGTPSNF
-2093 TLAGL
+2093 T
-2098 SGVVQGELY
+2098 
-2107 KGNAIRKVAIAAASG
+2107 
-2122 SAYDQF
+2122 
-2128 EIELPAPVDG
+2128 
-2138 TECVVSFYAKANNVD
+2138 
-2153 SLQIFTYLYSPN
+2153 IF
-2165 ATLTAVSSQGR
+2165 
-2176 TASWATGGDGSMILD
+2176 
-2191 LTTNWQRY
+2191 
-2199 WIKYTRKPGQTGSQR
+2199 
-2214 IIFGRLLKGSK
+2214 
-2225 DKEVYISSPKF
+2225 
-2236 EYGTMPTEWSEA
+2236 
-2248 PADNASASALQA
+2248 
-2260 LTTRVAQTETGVTSN
+2260 
-2275 ATAITDLRAEVT
+2275 LR
-2287 AVKGDVAKKADAT
+2287 
-2300 AVNTLSG
+2300 
-2307 KVDQQGQNITSN
+2307 
-2319 SSAITE
+2319 
-2325 LNNNID
+2325 
-2331 RGKKNFWLRQ
+2331 
-2341 VYSLKFNNAGQIPS
+2341 
-2355 LQDLIG
+2355 
-2361 VQPLDISEVED
+2361 
-2372 AAQMNFANFGSY
+2372 
-2384 LACYYKCMVYVDADT
+2384 
-2399 VISFG
+2399 
-2404 SGSRIIDDSG
+2404 
-2414 QIYINGASVLKLI
+2414 
-2427 GSDTSASITLKKGWS
+2427 
-2442 VLEIVINQW
+2442 
-2451 TGEAYFR
+2451 
-2458 PGIKLSD
+2458 
-2465 KVGQLYSS
+2465 
-2473 AGKLAVASAT
+2473 
-2483 QGLASRVEN
+2483 
-2492 NENQITSQG
+2492 
-2501 TLVAT
+2501 
-2506 IKNSV
+2506 
-2511 DNLNTAVGGKADSS
+2511 
-2525 AVTALTN
+2525 
-2532 RVTSAEGKLDAHA
+2532 
-2545 SNLSQLN
+2545 
-2552 SSLTAGDNLVPN
+2552 
-2564 PNMLNGGLG
+2564 
-2573 WSASSFGTID
+2573 
-2583 GYAAAI
+2583 
-2589 STSGWKPSSAK
+2589 
-2600 FTVTE
+2600 
-2605 GDILDLSLMVQC
+2605 
-2617 SGAATINFGIRFDGP
+2617 
-2632 SVSNLTVNTDNK
+2632 
-2644 VFTANEKARLE
+2644 
-2655 KQNIVV
+2655 
-2661 PKGCTT
+2661 
-2667 ALVQAGNF
+2667 
-2675 SGVTVSIY
+2675 
-2683 NVVVTRRNAA
+2683 NVVVTSSTG
-2693 NVANTSAISGITT
+2693 VAG
-2706 RVSDAEGKLNST
+2706 
-2718 ANAVTNLTASLNRRT
+2718 
-2733 VFNVVAKGLGSGGT
+2733 
-2747 THGIYDES
+2747 
-2755 GTRLF
+2755 
-2760 QQSRSYGVV
+2760 
-2769 TFKKNADGSTSIDQ
+2769 
-2783 SQTFD
+2783 
-2788 VYSGNYF
+2788 
-2795 ADYVDSLASG
+2795 
-2805 TQVCILT
+2805 
-2812 FDEPNQNKDKIYDAV
+2812 
-2827 KKLGGTA
+2827 
-2834 EAVQSLVYRGAYV
+2834 
-2847 LFGYKGLPSG
+2847 
-2857 GAIELVAPTGG
+2857 
-2868 AVDSRVDASVEFI
+2868 
-2881 NGVMQG
+2881 
-2887 LGGSIGAVRK
+2887 
-2897 NEATATALSS
+2897 
-2907 LTTRVSNAEGTI
+2907 
-2919 SSQGQS
+2919 
-2925 ITKLNNDVS
+2925 
-2934 TINGALSSKADASA
+2934 
-2948 VSALTGR
+2948 
-2955 VTSAEGK
+2955 
-2962 LDTQGTALTN
+2962 
-2972 LTNNLD
+2972 
-2978 SVVGAITSS
+2978 
-2987 GRIPNNLIQNSSF
+2987 
-3000 EGGKLGYVGW
+3000 
-3010 SDYVTV
+3010 
-3016 VTTGGNYGRACAKFS
+3016 
-3031 AGSAV
+3031 
-3036 GIGQSLSVTK
+3036 
-3046 GRVYRIGV
+3046 
-3054 YAKQDANTTIQDQ
+3054 
-3067 SNTKF
+3067 
-3072 RVANSSG
+3072 
-3079 LIGAYGYGPFTQTWT
+3079 
-3094 NVQFDWTANVDGVV
+3094 
-3108 DIQITAYLNT
+3108 
-3118 GAMYFDDFYVIDVTD
+3118 
-3133 LKSIQSNSSAITNLN
+3133 
-3148 SRVSQIDNDIT
+3148 
-3159 SQSNSITSLSN
+3159 
-3170 SINRLDRTSANLWV
+3170 
-3184 DASFESYNDN
+3184 
-3194 QQIGGAAAF
+3194 
-3203 VTTQQKFTGSKSL
+3203 
-3216 CVKRDPGTSGNS
+3216 
-3228 DKDIGTEIVLRDMG
+3228 
-3242 VYRFECV
+3242 
-3249 VLMPQSESPPSN
+3249 
-3261 WSVAIG
+3261 
-3267 IHVQD
+3267 
-3272 ANNTNSWAPAIYITE
+3272 
-3287 SSLPARDQWVRVTGI
+3287 
-3302 ASLSGG
+3302 
-3308 RTRGRLWVSCRGTSG
+3308 
-3323 SGTPGY
+3323 
-3329 KLYID
+3329 
-3334 DLVIT
+3334 
-3339 DVTDA
+3339 
-3344 NAAQAT
+3344 
-3350 ANANTT
+3350 
-3356 AISSLNTKVTDID
+3356 
-3369 GRVTANSTSL
+3369 
-3379 TQLNSKLD
+3379 
-3387 TKADASALNSLSTR
+3387 KADASALNALTSR
-3401 VSTAEG
+3401 VTTAEG

-3412 ANSITSLTTRV
+3412 ANSITSLTSRV
-3423 GNAESGINGLN
+3423 GTAESGINGLN
-3434 ETVASMGLAQTTT
+3434 ETVASLGLAQTTT

-3475 TANSVSTLTTQFN
+3475 TANSVSTLTTQFNGLSASITNTNQAITDLQSSTAKSISTLTTQFN

-3531 INATGSSAFLVK
+3531 INANGSSAFLVK

-3696 YVVLTFNINGVQ
+3696 YVILTFNINGVQ

-3715 DMRDKARG
+3715 DMRDKAHG
-3723 LVDIPQSFT
+3723 LVDVPQSFT

>member
-48 FGDYTSQQE
+48 FGNYTSQQE

-100 IALCGHPIDGV
+100 IALCGHAIDGV

-137 TADPFMLAKCA
+137 TADPFMLANCA

-289 YGPATM
+289 YGPAAM

-336 FPQVRVDQYITEDG
+336 FPQVRVDQYINEDG

-473 NIGDAVQGRLTW
+473 NIGDVVQGRLTW

-495 IVIIRQSGKIVQSIQ
+495 IVIIRQAGKIIQSIQ

-598 ATVTGNA
+598 GTVTGNA

-623 IYYWYIRAINAFGT
+623 IYYWYIRSINAFGT

-642 FAAHFEMEPGKA
+642 FAAHFQMEPGKA
-654 IDFIDTNIK
+654 IDFIDDNIK
-663 ESETYQELDKG
+663 GSGTYQELDKG
-674 ITDNNNAISNAN
+674 IVDNSQAISNAN
-686 QVINTVKNSVTNIQ
+686 QVINNVKTDVANIQ
-700 NDVSLINVD
+700 ADVNNIHIDVD
-709 ISDMQNDI
+709 TIQRDVLQIQIDVD
-717 AQAQLAITHN
+717 TN
-727 TESIAK
+727 TADIAK
-733 NIDDIVINKDAISK
+733 NVDSIAANTANITK
-747 NAADI
+747 NAQDI
-752 LANTGK
+752 LANTSK
-758 INKEITDRANAVS
+758 INKEITDRTNAVS
-771 AEATTRASQI
+771 AEATARANAIS
-781 AQTAK
+781 QTAK

-799 EAAINQT
+799 EAAIDQT

-842 NPEGWSLDDAGNTP
+842 TPEGWSLDDAGNTP

-938 LDLNDLPWAAS
+938 LDINDLPWSAS
-949 NMLRRIRLNL
+949 NTLRRIRLNL
-959 SSNQTDTSY
+959 SSNQTTNNY

-1032 ERQVRISAEQAISQS
+1032 ERQVRITAEQAISQS
-1047 VTALRTDYN
+1047 VNALQTDYN
-1056 NNKATV
+1056 NNKTSV

-1081 NLTSTVDKKAD
+1081 NLSSTVDKKAD

-1138 SFESYTNGQNLS
+1138 SFESYANGTNLS

-1161 QHYVGSKALKVTRS
+1161 QRYTGSKSLKVSRGA
-1175 PNENGNSDKTLA
+1175 NESGNSDKILA
-1187 VRSTIRENAFYKFE
+1187 VRSNIRENSYYRFE

-1206 PADQQPSSGW
+1206 PADQQPSNGW
-1216 NCVVGF
+1216 NCNVGF
-1222 NLKDSAGN
+1222 NLRDAAGN
-1230 QAWPFGVNITEAA
+1230 NAWPTGIVITEAA
-1243 LTAGGGRDKWVK
+1243 LTAGGGRDRWVK
-1255 FSGILSAGAG
+1255 FSGVLSAGPG

-1270 VWISTRGASGA
+1270 VWISPRGANGA

-1299 EALAAQQTADANA
+1299 EARAAQQTADANA

-1322 TTAEGNISSQGSQ
+1322 TTAEGNITSQGSQ

-1365 VDQQGSTITSQG
+1365 VDQQGSSITSQG

-1414 DAWSFSSGGP
+1414 DAWTFSSGGP
-1424 NGAESVTAQSPASG
+1424 NGAESIAAQSPTSG

-1452 SQSVKLLAGR
+1452 SQNVKLLAGR

-1482 NNKIRLGN
+1482 NNKVRLGN
-1490 FTTGAI
+1490 LTTGAI
-1496 IQALA
+1496 IQALV

-1548 VDITGESKADANAA
+1548 VDITGEVKADANAA

-1604 STALA
+1604 SAAL
-1609 TLEST
+1609 TSLEST
-1614 VTQQGNTLTSQGD
+1614 VTQQGKDITTQGQ
-1627 RVTSLENT
+1627 
-1635 LTVGDNIVPNSA
+1635 NI
-1647 MLNNAQG
+1647 
-1654 WGGHATTVD
+1654 
-1663 GYPAVTDTAA
+1663 
-1673 WSPTSPKFSV
+1673 
-1683 IPGDILDFS
+1683 
-1692 LFCVAGVAVT
+1692 
-1702 GLAWGIRFDGPNMTN
+1702 
-1717 NSIYVGALDYAAG
+1717 
-1730 EKKAVTGTIT
+1730 
-1740 VPVGATTGYLQPYS
+1740 
-1754 RNAVALTIYNVNVTR
+1754 
-1769 RNAGTIANA
+1769 
-1778 TAITNLTNK
+1778 
-1787 VTQQGTDIAS
+1787 
-1797 NSSSIESLSNQ
+1797 
-1808 LVNGKSNKWTRR
+1808 
-1820 IYKLQ
+1820 
-1825 LAGSTTEPTFSDI
+1825 
-1838 QGLTPY
+1838 
-1844 LIDEVDDTTKLDFG
+1844 
-1858 SFGSYTV
+1858 
-1865 AHYTAYVRM
+1865 
-1874 DADTKITVSPGARVF
+1874 
-1889 DDTGAVY
+1889 
-1896 VNDARAAAGGSNTS
+1896 
-1910 SLAFTLR
+1910 
-1917 AGWNKIE
+1917 
-1924 FLVNQWTG
+1924 
-1932 QAYVNLG
+1932 
-1939 LRISDTAKEMY
+1939 
-1950 SIMGVSAL
+1950 
-1958 SSAISQ
+1958 
-1964 VNSSVSKV
+1964 
-1972 GDTVTSNSN
+1972 
-1981 ALTQLTN
+1981 
-1988 SLADTNANVA
+1988 
-1998 KKADASALSALQ
+1998 
-2010 NTVTQQGGTI
+2010 
-2020 SAHSQSLTQLRN
+2020 TQLRN
-2032 DLTTTQ
+2032 DLTVTQ
-2038 GQVSQKAETTAV
+2038 GQVSQKADATAV

-2063 LSTQGSS
+2063 LTTQSSS
-2070 ITELTNNI
+2070 ITELTNNVN
-2078 GNMRV
+2078 GMSV

-2093 TLAGL
+2093 TLAGV
-2098 SGVVQGELY
+2098 SGVVAGQTY
-2107 KGNAIRKVAIAAASG
+2107 KGNAIRRVAIAAASG
-2122 SAYDQF
+2122 SSYDQF
-2128 EIELPAPVDG
+2128 EYELAAPVDG
-2138 TECVVSFYAKANNVD
+2138 TECVVSFYAKANNAD
-2153 SLQIFTYLYSPN
+2153 SLQIYVYLYYPN

-2176 TASWATGGDGSMILD
+2176 TGSWPTGGDGSMIID
-2191 LTTNWQRY
+2191 LTTEWKRY
-2199 WIKYTRKPGQTGSQR
+2199 WVKYTRKPGQTGTQR
-2214 IIFGRLLKGSK
+2214 LIIARLQKGSK
-2225 DKEVYISSPKF
+2225 DKEIYISSPKF

-2248 PADNASASALQA
+2248 PSDNASANALQA
-2260 LTTRVAQTETGVTSN
+2260 LTTRVTAAEGSVTSQGQAITKLTNDLGTTNTELAKKADASAVTALTQRVDQNDQSISRNTTNITDMSNRLINGLRNNWSRRIYPVQLASGSAVPSFSDIRAVAPTTVDEVADATKLDFTFAGNYTVALYSCQVKVAANTTITLGPGSRVFDDAGIVVVNGVQVASGNSTTSTVIFELKAGWNTVEFLVNQWTGQAYINLGMKLSAAVSEMYSGLGVSALSNATGVLSSNVNQIGKDVVSNAQSITQLNNSLSQTNTKVDGKADQTALNSLTGRVTTTETGLTAANNSITSLNTSVSQQSKRGANLLPDGTFESYADGYNLSNNRVLVSTDDSHGGNKCIRVTRPNDYNANATDNSDNNIFSGFQVRDNAVFYLECWVKLDAKSTAMADNVQVAVGLSLQYQDNSWQWPSLIKSAKDLSSTQWTKVSGYLKSTKSGIKQAMFRISVPNVSTVKAGNSFLIDDIVLTEVTDAYNAQSTADANASAISILNSTVTQQGDQLTSQGNSITKLTNDLATTNTEVGKKADATALTALTNRVTQTEKDISSTSTSVTTLNNKVDAISVGGTNLIKNSGAMTGWSNVVSETYRGNAVIGATVKAGSGYRDLREVILDAPVDASEYVYSFYAKGAVDGQTMSVFFYNPNTTKSAETSQGVKSGNTDGRASFTLTTSWARYWVKWKNTPGTGTKRLILCRIESSASADQSVYISSPKLEVGNVVSDWNSAPTDSASASAVDVLTTTVNQHGDTLTSIGNRTTSLENGLSTTNTNVSKKADASALQTLQNTVTQQGNDISSQGTRVTSIETNLTSGGNLIPNPRMLNNAQGWDGN
-2275 ATAITDLRAEVT
+2275 ATTVDGYAAVRSAAGWQPSSAPFEVTPGDTLDLSLMCLVDAAITFAWGLRFDGPNFSNKTSYVSNLSYQAGEKKAVSGTFVVPAGATTAKLQPNMGVT
-2287 AVKGDVAKKADAT
+2287 TGVTIYNVVITRRDAKTIANSSAIDSLTSKVNTQGDTITSIGNRTTSLENGLTTAQNDITKKADAT
-2300 AVNTLSG
+2300 AV
-2307 KVDQQGQNITSN
+2307 
-2319 SSAITE
+2319 
-2325 LNNNID
+2325 
-2331 RGKKNFWLRQ
+2331 
-2341 VYSLKFNNAGQIPS
+2341 
-2355 LQDLIG
+2355 QDLR
-2361 VQPLDISEVED
+2361 
-2372 AAQMNFANFGSY
+2372 N
-2384 LACYYKCMVYVDADT
+2384 T
-2399 VISFG
+2399 V
-2404 SGSRIIDDSG
+2404 
-2414 QIYINGASVLKLI
+2414 
-2427 GSDTSASITLKKGWS
+2427 T
-2442 VLEIVINQW
+2442 NQ
-2451 TGEAYFR
+2451 G
-2458 PGIKLSD
+2458 D
-2465 KVGQLYSS
+2465 
-2473 AGKLAVASAT
+2473 
-2483 QGLASRVEN
+2483 
-2492 NENQITSQG
+2492 
-2501 TLVAT
+2501 
-2506 IKNSV
+2506 
-2511 DNLNTAVGGKADSS
+2511 
-2525 AVTALTN
+2525 
-2532 RVTSAEGKLDAHA
+2532 
-2545 SNLSQLN
+2545 
-2552 SSLTAGDNLVPN
+2552 SLTAAN
-2564 PNMLNGGLG
+2564 
-2573 WSASSFGTID
+2573 SSIT
-2583 GYAAAI
+2583 
-2589 STSGWKPSSAK
+2589 KLQSS
-2600 FTVTE
+2600 
-2605 GDILDLSLMVQC
+2605 I
-2617 SGAATINFGIRFDGP
+2617 
-2632 SVSNLTVNTDNK
+2632 
-2644 VFTANEKARLE
+2644 
-2655 KQNIVV
+2655 
-2661 PKGCTT
+2661 
-2667 ALVQAGNF
+2667 
-2675 SGVTVSIY
+2675 
-2683 NVVVTRRNAA
+2683 
-2693 NVANTSAISGITT
+2693 
-2706 RVSDAEGKLNST
+2706 
-2718 ANAVTNLTASLNRRT
+2718 NRRT
-2733 VFNVVAKGLGSGGT
+2733 VFTITARGNGNSV
-2747 THGIYDES
+2747 THGIFDES
-2755 GTRLF
+2755 GATVF
-2760 QQSRSYGVV
+2760 TPGRSWAVV
-2769 TFKKNADGSTSIDQ
+2769 TFAKQNDGSTAIATSK
-2783 SQTFD
+2783 TYD
-2788 VYSGNYF
+2788 VFGGAANGTTMASDI
-2795 ADYVDSLASG
+2795 AALASG
-2805 TQVCILT
+2805 TYVCVMT
-2812 FDEPNQNKDKIYDAV
+2812 FDEPSGNRGTITSALES
-2827 KKLGGTA
+2827 LGGTSQ
-2834 EAVQSLVYRGAYV
+2834 VVNSLPYRGAYI
-2847 LFGYKGLPSG
+2847 LLGRKGMKPGDGL
-2857 GAIELVAPTGG
+2857 ELRAPTGG
-2868 AVDSRVDASVEFI
+2868 DSTAYISTSVEFVNGI
-2881 NGVMQG
+2881 MMGLGAAGGVMMKADANASAITTLQNTVTQQG
-2887 LGGSIGAVRK
+2887 NSI
-2897 NEATATALSS
+2897 TSS
-2907 LTTRVSNAEGTI
+2907 SNA
-2919 SSQGQS
+2919 
-2925 ITKLNNDVS
+2925 ITSLQNDLK
-2934 TINGALSSKADASA
+2934 TANDNIAKKADASA
-2948 VSALTGR
+2948 LSVLQNT
-2955 VTSAEGK
+2955 VTQ
-2962 LDTQGTALTN
+2962 QGNSIDSQSKSITN
-2972 LTNNLD
+2972 LTNSL
-2978 SVVGAITSS
+2978 VAG
-2987 GRIPNNLIQNSSF
+2987 NLIVNGDLSVNADNWIDSGTGSSF
-3000 EGGKLGYVGW
+3000 SYNATDKAIQ
-3010 SDYVTV
+3010 S
-3016 VTTGGNYGRACAKFS
+3016 GGNS
-3031 AGSAV
+3031 
-3036 GIGQSLSVTK
+3036 I
-3046 GRVYRIGV
+3046 
-3054 YAKQDANTTIQDQ
+3054 
-3067 SNTKF
+3067 
-3072 RVANSSG
+3072 RVANVTAIPVEPGMTLTVSFELKASVAG
-3079 LIGAYGYGPFTQTWT
+3079 TVPSADTIGFCE
-3094 NVQFDWTANVDGVV
+3094 TANFNGTWIMSQANWLKNMATTYNTNTYSFVV
-3108 DIQITAYLNT
+3108 P
-3118 GAMYFDDFYVIDVTD
+3118 
-3133 LKSIQSNSSAITNLN
+3133 
-3148 SRVSQIDNDIT
+3148 
-3159 SQSNSITSLSN
+3159 
-3170 SINRLDRTSANLWV
+3170 AN
-3184 DASFESYNDN
+3184 
-3194 QQIGGAAAF
+3194 
-3203 VTTQQKFTGSKSL
+3203 FTGKFLYLRFASGG
-3216 CVKRDPGTSGNS
+3216 GT
-3228 DKDIGTEIVLRDMG
+3228 
-3242 VYRFECV
+3242 
-3249 VLMPQSESPPSN
+3249 PSN
-3261 WSVAIG
+3261 FTIFLRKV
-3267 IHVQD
+3267 VV
-3272 ANNTNSWAPAIYITE
+3272 T
-3287 SSLPARDQWVRVTGI
+3287 SSTG
-3302 ASLSGG
+3302 
-3308 RTRGRLWVSCRGTSG
+3308 VS
-3323 SGTPGY
+3323 
-3329 KLYID
+3329 
-3334 DLVIT
+3334 
-3339 DVTDA
+3339 A
-3344 NAAQAT
+3344 
-3350 ANANTT
+3350 
-3356 AISSLNTKVTDID
+3356 
-3369 GRVTANSTSL
+3369 
-3379 TQLNSKLD
+3379 
-3387 TKADASALNSLSTR
+3387 KADASALNALTSR
-3401 VSTAEG
+3401 VTTAEG
-3407 KITAN
+3407 KITSN
-3412 ANSITSLTTRV
+3412 ANSITSLTSRV
-3423 GNAESGINGLN
+3423 GTAESGINGLN
-3434 ETVASMGLAQTTT
+3434 ETVASLGLAQTTT

-3510 QWGVKVETNNGVP
+3510 QWGVKVETNNGVS

-3531 INATGSSAFLVK
+3531 IDATGSSAFLVK

-3657 SGTMNAWYQNSGY
+3657 SKTMNAWYQNSGY

-3684 YAGGVGDQSRDF
+3684 YSGGVGDQSRDF

-3708 STRRVVV
+3708 SIRRVVV
-3715 DMRDKARG
+3715 DMRDKAGG